1 MAASEL
7 YTKCARV
14 WIPDAEEVWKSAEL
28 TKDYKNGDASLQLML
43 EDGTNIE
50 HTLDPKTKNLPYLR
64 NPDILVGENDLTA
77 LSYLHEPAVLH
88 NLKVRFVDSKLIYT
102 YCGIVLVAINP
113 YETLPIYGTD
123 IINAYSGQNMGDM
136 DPHIFAVA
144 EEAYK
149 QMARDERNQS
159 IIVSGESGAGKTV
172 SAKYAM
178 RYFATVSGSASEANV
193 EEKVLASNPIMEA
206 IGNAKTTRNDNSSRF
221 GKYIEIGFDTR
232 FRIIGANMRTYLLEK
247 SRVVFQADEERNYHI
262 FYQLCASSH
271 LPEFKNLKLS
281 SANDFLYTR
290 QGRSPVIAGVDDT
303 KELST
308 TRNAFTLLGINE
320 SYQMGLF
327 QVLAAILHLG
337 NVEIK
342 DRDSDSSVIPPN
354 NRHLTAFCELVGV
367 TYQDMSQ
374 WLCHRKL
381 KTATETYVKPLPR
394 LQATNARDALSKHI
408 YAKLFNWIVEHVNKA
423 LITNVK
429 QHSFIGVLDI
439 YGFETFEIN
448 SFEQFCINYAN
459 EKLQQQF
466 NMHVF
471 KLEQEEYMKEQ
482 IPWTLIDFYD
492 NQPCINLIE
501 AKMGILDLLDEECK
515 MPKGSDD
522 SWAQK
527 LYNTHL
533 KTSSLFEKPRMS
545 NRAFIIKHFADKV
558 EYQCDG
564 FLEKNKDTVNE
575 EQINVLKASKQ
586 KFELLVELFHDGEK
600 AISPTG
606 QVPGTGGRT
615 RLSIKPDKSRDSK
628 SKEHKKTVGCQFRN
642 SLQMLM
648 ETLNATTPHYVRC
661 IKPNDFKMA
670 FTFDPKRAVQ
680 QLRACGVLETI
691 RISAAGFPS
700 RWTYQ
705 EFFSRYRVLMKQKDV
720 LPDKKLT
727 CKNVLE
733 KLVQDQDKYQFG
745 KTKIF
750 FRAGQVAYLEKL
762 RADKLRAACIRIQKT
777 IRCWLARKKYL
788 RKRSAAI
795 TIQRFTRGYQA
806 RCLAKFMRR
815 TQAATVIQKYQRMYM
830 EKKRYRQKQAAAL
843 AMQTILRA
851 YMARQKYQA
860 LLREHKAVI
869 IQRHVR
875 GWLARCWY
883 KRCLVSIVVLQC
895 SIRRMR
901 ARREL
906 KKLKI
911 EARSVEHFKK
921 LNKGMEN
928 KIMQLQRRIDEQTK
942 ENRSVNEKLV
952 GLENSYTA
960 ESERMRGELNRL
972 RGVEEEA
979 KKKTNQVTSLLE
991 ELERLRKE
999 LSATQQEKKTI
1010 EDWAQTYR
1018 NEMEMMVSE
1027 LKEQNGSLK
1036 KEKDDLNRLIQE
1048 QSQQMTEKMVRSI
1061 AQETQQ
1067 LESDLNEER
1076 SRYQNLLTEHL
1087 RLEEKYDDLKEEMV
1101 SSNVSK
1107 PGHRRTDSTH
1117 SSNESEYTYNSEYA
1131 ELEEGSRAAEDVT
1144 RGMDTSLTLKLQK
1157 RLTELEQEKQSLR
1170 NELENKEE
1178 QFQRARA
1185 RDDAEFKKA
1194 RGAELEYES
1203 LKRQELESEN
1213 KKLKHNLAEM
1223 RQSLLGDAAAGA
1235 GAGAPGTPA
1244 YKVLLEQLN
1253 ASCEELDVRKEEVL
1267 ILRSQL
1273 VSQKEAM
1280 HHKETMT
1287 EPSVYAEDV
1296 SKLKDADEL
1305 KQACIGLK
1313 DTNRSPRFMRK
1324 PLEVSD
1330 LLSRLRSAAPDFH
1343 KLNEDGELW
1352 LVNQGLKETIRL
1364 LEHQLQT
1371 QRRTYD
1377 NEVESLRSE
1386 LQNVKEENNRQQQLL
1401 AQNLQLPPEAR
1412 IEASLQHEITRLTNE
1427 NLELL
1432 AEDPTASREARVII
1446 LRRMVDLMEQ
1456 LEKQDRTIRKL
1467 KKQLKVYSKR
1477 IGEMGA
1483 GQTEGQTSPGQMVDE
1498 PIHPVNIPRREKD
1511 FQGMLEYKKEDE
1523 LKLVKNLI
1531 LELKPRGVAVN
1542 LIPGLPAYILFMCLR
1557 HADYVNDDQKVRTLL
1572 TSTINSIKKILKKR
1586 GDDFETVSFW
1596 LANTCRFLHC
1606 LKQYSGDEAFM
1617 KHNTQ
1622 RQNEHC
1628 LSNFDLAEYRQV
1640 LSDLSIQ
1647 IYQQLIKCMENI
1659 LQPMIVSGML
1669 EHETIQGVS
1678 GVKPTGLRKRTS
1690 SIADEGTY
1698 TLDSILRQLSAF
1710 HSTMCQHGTDPELI
1724 KQVVKQQFYIIG
1736 AVTLN
1741 NLLLRKDMCSWSKGM
1756 QIRYNV
1762 SQLEE
1767 WLRDKGLMTCGA
1779 KETLEPLIQAA
1790 QLLQVKKKTDE
1801 DAEAICSMCLALT
1814 TAQIVKVL
1822 NLYTPV
1828 NEFEERVSVSFIR
1841 TIQTR
1846 LRDRCESPQ
1855 LLMDTKMIYP
1865 VTFPFSPSS
1874 LALETIQIPSSLNLA
1889 FLTRV

>member
-7 YTKCARV
+7 YTKRARV

-28 TKDYKNGDASLQLML
+28 TNDYKHGDVSLQLML
-43 EDGTNIE
+43 EDGTNLE
-50 HTLDPKTKNLPYLR
+50 HNLDPKTKNLPYLR

-88 NLKVRFVDSKLIYT
+88 NLKVRFMDSKLIYT

-113 YETLPIYGTD
+113 YETLQIYGAD

-178 RYFATVSGSASEANV
+178 RYFATVSGTTSEANV
-193 EEKVLASNPIMEA
+193 EQKVLASNPIMEA

-232 FRIIGANMRTYLLEK
+232 YRIIGANMRTYLLEK

-271 LPEFKNLKLS
+271 LPDYKNLKLS
-281 SANDFLYTR
+281 NAKDFLYTR
-290 QGRSPVIAGVDDT
+290 QGRSPVIDGVDDT
-303 KELST
+303 KELSA

-320 SYQMGLF
+320 SNQLGLF

-381 KTATETYVKPLPR
+381 KTATETYIKTLPR

-423 LITNVK
+423 LITNIK

-471 KLEQEEYMKEQ
+471 KLEQEEYMREQ

-501 AKMGILDLLDEECK
+501 AKMGVLDLLDEECK

-533 KTSSLFEKPRMS
+533 KTCSLFEKPRMS
-545 NRAFIIKHFADKV
+545 NRAFIIQHFADKV

-586 KFELLVELFHDGEK
+586 KFHLLVELFHDEAK
-600 AISPTG
+600 ATSPTG
-606 QVPGTGGRT
+606 QAAGTGGRT
-615 RLSIKPDKSRDSK
+615 RLSIKPVKGREKS

-661 IKPNDFKMA
+661 IKPNDFKLA
-670 FTFDPKRAVQ
+670 FSFDPKRAVQ

-727 CKNVLE
+727 CRNVLE
-733 KLVQDQDKYQFG
+733 KLVEDQDKYQFG

-762 RADKLRAACIRIQKT
+762 RADKLRVACIRIQKT
-777 IRCWLARKKYL
+777 IRCWLARKSYL

-806 RCLAKFMRR
+806 RRLAKFMRR
-815 TQAATVIQKYQRMYM
+815 TQAATTIQKNQRMVV
-830 EKKRYRQKQAAAL
+830 ERKRYRQKQAAAL
-843 AMQTILRA
+843 VMQTILRA
-851 YMARQKYQA
+851 YMARQMYQA
-860 LLREHKAVI
+860 LLREQKVVI
-869 IQRHVR
+869 IQKRVR

-883 KRCLVSIVVLQC
+883 KRCLESIVYLQC
-895 SIRRMR
+895 CIRRMR
-901 ARREL
+901 ARQEL

-928 KIMQLQRRIDEQTK
+928 KIMQLQRKIDEHTK
-942 ENRSVNEKLV
+942 ENRLVKEKLV
-952 GLENSYTA
+952 VLETSYTT
-960 ESERMRGELNRL
+960 ESERMRAEVNRL
-972 RGVEEEA
+972 RGVEEDA
-979 KKKTNQVTSLLE
+979 KNKGIRVTSLLE
-991 ELERLRKE
+991 ELEKLKKE
-999 LSATQQEKKTI
+999 LSSTQKEKKTI
-1010 EDWAQTYR
+1010 EDWAKTYR
-1018 NEMEMMVSE
+1018 HEMEKMVSE

-1048 QSQQMTEKMVRSI
+1048 QSQQMTEKMARAIV
-1061 AQETQQ
+1061 QETQQ
-1067 LESDLNEER
+1067 LETDLNEER
-1076 SRYQNLLTEHL
+1076 SRYQNLLTEHR
-1087 RLEEKYDDLKEEMV
+1087 RLEEKYDDLKEAMA

-1107 PGHRRTDSTH
+1107 PGHRRTDSNH

-1144 RGMDTSLTLKLQK
+1144 RGIDTSLTLKLQK

-1170 NELENKEE
+1170 NELENKED

-1185 RDDAEFKKA
+1185 RDDVEFKKA

-1213 KKLKHNLAEM
+1213 KKLKHDLVEI
-1223 RQSLLGDAAAGA
+1223 RQSLLGKAAT
-1235 GAGAPGTPA
+1235 GAGAPGSPA
-1244 YKVLLEQLN
+1244 YKVVLEQLN
-1253 ASCEELDVRKEEVL
+1253 ASCEELEVRKEEVL

-1280 HHKETMT
+1280 HHKDEKETMT
-1287 EPSVYAEDV
+1287 EPSVYVEDV
-1296 SKLKDADEL
+1296 SKLKDAGEL
-1305 KQACIGLK
+1305 KQAYVGLK
-1313 DTNRSPRFMRK
+1313 DTN
-1324 PLEVSD
+1324 
-1330 LLSRLRSAAPDFH
+1330 
-1343 KLNEDGELW
+1343 
-1352 LVNQGLKETIRL
+1352 RL

-1371 QRRTYD
+1371 QRRGYD
-1377 NEVESLRSE
+1377 NEVESLRGE

-1432 AEDPTASREARVII
+1432 AEDPTASREARVNV

-1557 HADYVNDDQKVRTLL
+1557 HADYNNDDQKVRTLL

-1622 RQNEHC
+1622 RQNEHS

-1640 LSDLSIQ
+1640 ISDLAIQ

-1698 TLDSILRQLSAF
+1698 TLDSILRQLGAF

>member
-1 MAASEL
+1 MNREL
-7 YTKCARV
+7 EYMFVQCARV
-14 WIPDAEEVWKSAEL
+14 WIPDTEEVWKSAEL

-43 EDGTNIE
+43 EDGSNID
-50 HTLDPKTKNLPYLR
+50 HKLDPKTKNLPYLR

-88 NLKVRFVDSKLIYT
+88 NLKVRFIDSKLIYT

-193 EEKVLASNPIMEA
+193 EDKVLASNPIMEA

-232 FRIIGANMRTYLLEK
+232 YRIIGANMRTYLLEK
-247 SRVVFQADEERNYHI
+247 SRVVFQADEERNYHV
-262 FYQLCASSH
+262 FYQLCASAH
-271 LPEFKNLKLS
+271 LPEFKNLRLS

-290 QGRSPVIAGVDDT
+290 QGRSPVIDGVDDT
-303 KELST
+303 KELCT

-381 KTATETYVKPLPR
+381 KTATETYIKTLPR

-533 KTSSLFEKPRMS
+533 KTCSLFEKPRMS
-545 NRAFIIKHFADKV
+545 NRAFIIQHFADKV

-575 EQINVLKASKQ
+575 EQINVLKASK
-586 KFELLVELFHDGEK
+586 KFDLLVELFQDEEK
-600 AISPTG
+600 ATSPTG
-606 QVPGTGGRT
+606 QVQGTGGRT
-615 RLSIKPDKSRDSK
+615 RLSIKPDKGREKS

-670 FTFDPKRAVQ
+670 FSFDPKRAVQ

-727 CKNVLE
+727 CRNVLE

-788 RKRSAAI
+788 RKRCAAI

-806 RCLAKFMRR
+806 RCLVKFMRR
-815 TQAATVIQKYQRMYM
+815 TQAAIIIQKYQKMYV

-851 YMARQKYQA
+851 YMARQKYQG
-860 LLREHKAVI
+860 LLRQASAVI
-869 IQRHVR
+869 IQKHIR

-883 KRCLVSIVVLQC
+883 KRCLVSIVYLQC
-895 SIRRMR
+895 CIRRMK

-928 KIMQLQRRIDEQTK
+928 KIMQLQRKIDEQHK
-942 ENRSVNEKLV
+942 ENRVVNERLV
-952 GLENSYTA
+952 GLETSYTA
-960 ESERMRGELNRL
+960 ESERMRGELSRL
-972 RGVEEEA
+972 RGVEEDA
-979 KKKTNQVTSLLE
+979 KNKANQVSSLLE

-1018 NEMEMMVSE
+1018 DEMEKMVSE
-1027 LKEQNGSLK
+1027 LKDQNGLLK
-1036 KEKDDLNRLIQE
+1036 KEKDDLNRSIQE
-1048 QSQQMTEKMVRSI
+1048 QSQQMTEKMTRAI

-1067 LESDLNEER
+1067 LETDLNEER

-1101 SSNVSK
+1101 LSSNVSK

-1131 ELEEGSRAAEDVT
+1131 ELEDGSRVREDVT
-1144 RGMDTSLTLKLQK
+1144 RGIDTSLTLKLQK

-1185 RDDAEFKKA
+1185 RDDEEFKKA

-1213 KKLKHNLAEM
+1213 KKLKHDLAEM
-1223 RQSLLGDAAAGA
+1223 RQSLLGNAAT
-1235 GAGAPGTPA
+1235 GAGAPGSPA
-1244 YKVLLEQLN
+1244 YKVLLDQLN
-1253 ASCEELDVRKEEVL
+1253 ASCEELEVRKEEVL

-1287 EPSVYAEDV
+1287 EPSVYADDV
-1296 SKLKDADEL
+1296 TKLKDAEV
-1305 KQACIGLK
+1305 KQAYVGLK
-1313 DTNRSPRFMRK
+1313 DTNR
-1324 PLEVSD
+1324 
-1330 LLSRLRSAAPDFH
+1330 
-1343 KLNEDGELW
+1343 
-1352 LVNQGLKETIRL
+1352 L
-1364 LEHQLQT
+1364 LEQQLQS

-1377 NEVESLRSE
+1377 SEVEALRGE

-1483 GQTEGQTSPGQMVDE
+1483 GQAEGQTSPGQMVDE

-1606 LKQYSGDEAFM
+1606 LKQYSGDEQFM
-1617 KHNTQ
+1617 KHNTS
-1622 RQNEHC
+1622 RQNEHS

-1640 LSDLSIQ
+1640 ISDLAIQ

-1828 NEFEERVSVSFIR
+1828 NEFEERVSVAFIR

-1865 VTFPFSPSS
+1865 VTFPFNPSS

>member
-43 EDGTNIE
+43 EDGTSIE

-290 QGRSPVIAGVDDT
+290 QGRSPVIGGVDDT

-575 EQINVLKASKQ
+575 EQINVLKASK
-586 KFELLVELFHDGEK
+586 FELLMELFHDGEK

-606 QVPGTGGRT
+606 QVQGTGGRT

-815 TQAATVIQKYQRMYM
+815 TQAATVIQKYRRMYV

-895 SIRRMR
+895 CIRRMR

-928 KIMQLQRRIDEQTK
+928 KIMQLQRRIDEQSK

-991 ELERLRKE
+991 ELEKLRKE

-1018 NEMEMMVSE
+1018 NEMEKMVSE

-1036 KEKDDLNRLIQE
+1036 KDKDDLNRMIQE

-1067 LESDLNEER
+1067 LETDLNEER

-1087 RLEEKYDDLKEEMV
+1087 RLEEKYDDLKEAMV

-1170 NELENKEE
+1170 NELENKED

-1235 GAGAPGTPA
+1235 GAPGSPA

-1313 DTNRSPRFMRK
+1313 DTN
-1324 PLEVSD
+1324 
-1330 LLSRLRSAAPDFH
+1330 
-1343 KLNEDGELW
+1343 
-1352 LVNQGLKETIRL
+1352 RL

-1640 LSDLSIQ
+1640 ISDLAIQ

-1828 NEFEERVSVSFIR
+1828 NEFEERVSVAFIR

-1874 LALETIQIPSSLNLA
+1874 LALETIQIPGSLNLA

>member
-1 MAASEL
+1 SFC
-7 YTKCARV
+7 KNRARV

-28 TKDYKNGDASLQLML
+28 TKDYKDGDTALQLIL
-43 EDGTNIE
+43 EDSIE
-50 HTLDPKTKNLPYLR
+50 HKLDPKTKNLPHLR

-88 NLKVRFVDSKLIYT
+88 NLKVRFMDSKLIYT

-123 IINAYSGQNMGDM
+123 IISAYSGQNMGDM

-178 RYFATVSGSASEANV
+178 RYFATVSGSASETNV

-221 GKYIEIGFDTR
+221 GKYIEIGFDNR
-232 FRIIGANMRTYLLEK
+232 YRIIGAHMRTYLLEK

-262 FYQLCASSH
+262 FYQLCASAD
-271 LPEFKNLKLS
+271 LPEFKILRLS

-290 QGRSPVIAGVDDT
+290 QGRSPVIDGVDDT
-303 KELST
+303 KELCI
-308 TRNAFTLLGINE
+308 TRKAFTLLGIND

-337 NVEIK
+337 NVDIK
-342 DRDSDSSVIPPN
+342 ERDSDSCIIPPN

-381 KTATETYVKPLPR
+381 KTATETYVKTLSR
-394 LQATNARDALSKHI
+394 LQATNSRDALSKHI

-423 LITNVK
+423 LITNIK

-533 KTSSLFEKPRMS
+533 KTCNLFEKPRMS
-545 NRAFIIKHFADKV
+545 NRAFIIQHFADKV

-575 EQINVLKASKQ
+575 EQINVLKASK
-586 KFELLVELFHDGEK
+586 FDLLVELFHDEEK

-615 RLSIKPDKSRDSK
+615 RLSIKPDKSRDKS

-670 FTFDPKRAVQ
+670 FSFDPKRAVQ

-705 EFFSRYRVLMKQKDV
+705 EFFSRYRVLMVQKDV

-762 RADKLRAACIRIQKT
+762 RADKLRVACIRIQKT

-788 RKRSAAI
+788 RQRSAAI

-815 TQAATVIQKYQRMYM
+815 TQAATMIQKYQRMCV
-830 EKKRYRQKQAAAL
+830 ERKRYRKKQAAAL
-843 AMQTILRA
+843 ALQKILRA
-851 YMARQKYQA
+851 YQARQKYQT
-860 LLREHKAVI
+860 LLRESKSVI

-883 KRCLVSIVVLQC
+883 KRCLVSIVYLQC
-895 SIRRMR
+895 CIRRMR

-921 LNKGMEN
+921 LNRGMEN
-928 KIMQLQRRIDEQTK
+928 KIMQLQRKIDEQHK
-942 ENRSVNEKLV
+942 DNRLMSDKLNS
-952 GLENSYTA
+952 LETSYTT
-960 ESERMRGELNRL
+960 ESERMRAELTRL
-972 RGVEEEA
+972 RGAEEDA
-979 KKKTNQVTSLLE
+979 KNKGNQVSSLQE

-999 LSATQQEKKTI
+999 LSTTQQEKKNI
-1010 EDWAQTYR
+1010 EDWTQAYKDK
-1018 NEMEMMVSE
+1018 MEKMVSE
-1027 LKEQNGSLK
+1027 LKEQNGLLK
-1036 KEKDDLNRLIQE
+1036 TEKNDLNRLIQE
-1048 QSQQMTEKMVRSI
+1048 QSQQMNEKMVRAI

-1067 LESDLNEER
+1067 LETDLNEER

-1101 SSNVSK
+1101 RNTLRGSK
-1107 PGHRRTDSTH
+1107 PGHRRRDSTH
-1117 SSNESEYTYNSEYA
+1117 SSNESEYTYNSEYTD
-1131 ELEEGSRAAEDVT
+1131 LEEGWKVPDVT
-1144 RGMDTSLTLKLQK
+1144 RGIDTSLTLKLQK

-1170 NELENKEE
+1170 NELENKDE

-1185 RDDAEFKKA
+1185 RA

-1213 KKLKHNLAEM
+1213 KKLKHDLAAM
-1223 RQSLLGDAAAGA
+1223 RKSLLGDAAT
-1235 GAGAPGTPA
+1235 GAGAPGSPA
-1244 YKVLLEQLN
+1244 YKVLLDQLN
-1253 ASCEELDVRKEEVL
+1253 SSCEELEVRKEEVL

-1287 EPSVYAEDV
+1287 EPSVYADDV
-1296 SKLKDADEL
+1296 SKLKDTDEI
-1305 KQACIGLK
+1305 KQAYVGLK
-1313 DTNRSPRFMRK
+1313 DTN
-1324 PLEVSD
+1324 
-1330 LLSRLRSAAPDFH
+1330 
-1343 KLNEDGELW
+1343 
-1352 LVNQGLKETIRL
+1352 RL

-1371 QRRTYD
+1371 QRRTHD
-1377 NEVESLRSE
+1377 SEVETLRGE

-1427 NLELL
+1427 NL
-1432 AEDPTASREARVII
+1432 
-1446 LRRMVDLMEQ
+1446 DLMEQ

-1586 GDDFETVSFW
+1586 GDDVETVSFW

-1617 KHNTQ
+1617 KHNTS

-1640 LSDLSIQ
+1640 ISDLAIQ

-1659 LQPMIVSGML
+1659 LWPMIVSGML

-1698 TLDSILRQLSAF
+1698 TLDSIIRQLNAF

-1767 WLRDKGLMTCGA
+1767 WLRDKGLMVCGA

-1801 DAEAICSMCLALT
+1801 DAEAICSMCQGLT

-1828 NEFEERVSVSFIR
+1828 NEFEERVSVAFIR

>member
-1 MAASEL
+1 MATTTMAASEL
-7 YTKCARV
+7 YTKYARV
-14 WIPDAEEVWKSAEL
+14 WIPDPEEVWRSAEL
-28 TKDYKNGDASLQLML
+28 TKDYKQGDALLHLQL
-43 EDGTNIE
+43 EDGTDLE
-50 HTLDPKTKNLPYLR
+50 HKLDPKTKNLPHLR

-88 NLKVRFVDSKLIYT
+88 NLKVRFIDSKLIYT

-221 GKYIEIGFDTR
+221 GKYIEIGFDKKYH
-232 FRIIGANMRTYLLEK
+232 IIGANMRTYLLEK

-262 FYQLCASSH
+262 FYQLCASAH
-271 LPEFKNLKLS
+271 LPEFKALKLGG
-281 SANDFLYTR
+281 ANDFHYTK
-290 QGRSPVIAGVDDT
+290 QGRNPVIDGVDDA
-303 KELST
+303 KEMST
-308 TRNAFTLLGINE
+308 TRNAFILLGINE

-337 NVEIK
+337 NVEVK
-342 DRDSDSSVIPPN
+342 DRDADSSIIPPN
-354 NRHLTAFCELVGV
+354 NRHLTVFCELMGV
-367 TYQDMSQ
+367 TYQDMSH

-381 KTATETYVKPLPR
+381 KTATETYIKPIPK
-394 LQATNARDALSKHI
+394 LQAINARDALAKHI
-408 YAKLFNWIVEHVNKA
+408 YAKLFNWIVDHVNKA
-423 LITNVK
+423 LHSTVK

-533 KTSSLFEKPRMS
+533 KTCTLFEKPRMS
-545 NRAFIIKHFADKV
+545 NKAFIIQHFADKV

-575 EQINVLKASKQ
+575 EQIHVLKASK
-586 KFELLVELFHDGEK
+586 FDLLVELFQDEEK
-600 AISPTG
+600 ATSPTG
-606 QVPGTGGRT
+606 APPTTGGRT
-615 RLSIKPDKSRDSK
+615 RLSVKPDKGKPGKS
-628 SKEHKKTVGCQFRN
+628 SKEHKKTVGLQFRN
-642 SLQMLM
+642 SLQLLM

-661 IKPNDFKMA
+661 IKPNDYKHA

-720 LPDKKLT
+720 LADKKMT

-733 KLVQDQDKYQFG
+733 KLVQDPDKYQFG

-777 IRCWLARKKYL
+777 IRCWLARKKFL
-788 RKRSAAI
+788 RMKRAAI
-795 TIQRFTRGYQA
+795 TIQRHVRGYQA
-806 RCLAKFMRR
+806 RCLATFLRR
-815 TQAATVIQKYQRMYM
+815 TRAAIIIQKYQRMYVA
-830 EKKRYRQKQAAAL
+830 RTIYRRKQAAAL
-843 AMQTILRA
+843 VMQCILRA
-851 YMARQKYQA
+851 YMARQLYKA

-869 IQRHVR
+869 IQKMVR
-875 GWLARCWY
+875 GWLARQWY
-883 KRCLVSIVVLQC
+883 KRSLDALVYLQC
-895 SIRRMR
+895 CVRRMR
-901 ARREL
+901 AKREL

-911 EARSVEHFKK
+911 EARSVEHYKK
-921 LNKGMEN
+921 LNIGMEN
-928 KIMQLQRRIDEQTK
+928 KIMQLQRKVDEQNK
-942 ENRSVNEKLV
+942 ENRTLTERLN
-952 GLENSYTA
+952 GLEVAHTA
-960 ESERMRGELNRL
+960 ESERLRRELSRL
-972 RGVEEEA
+972 RCAEEDA
-979 KKKTNQVTSLLE
+979 KNSNNRVITLQE
-991 ELERLRKE
+991 ELERLRAE
-999 LSATQQEKKTI
+999 LQSTQKEKKAI
-1010 EDWAQTYR
+1010 EDWAQTYQD
-1018 NEMEMMVSE
+1018 EMEKMISE
-1027 LKEQNGSLK
+1027 LKDQNSLLK
-1036 KEKDDLNRLIQE
+1036 NEKNDLNRIIQE
-1048 QSQQMTEKMVRSI
+1048 QGQQWTEKMQR
-1061 AQETQQ
+1061 ALKEETTQ

-1087 RLEEKYDDLKEEMV
+1087 RLEEKYDDLKEEISLSV
-1101 SSNVSK
+1101 NVPK

-1117 SSNESEYTYNSEYA
+1117 SSNESEYTYNSEFA
-1131 ELEEGSRAAEDVT
+1131 ESEEGSRGMEDVT
-1144 RGMDTSLTLKLQK
+1144 KPSLDMALFLKLQK
-1157 RLTELEQEKQSLR
+1157 RVTELEQEKQGLQ
-1170 NELENKEE
+1170 NELDRKDE
-1178 QFQRARA
+1178 QFQRART
-1185 RDDAEFKKA
+1185 RDHEEHKKA
-1194 RGAELEYES
+1194 RSAELEYES

-1213 KKLKHNLAEM
+1213 KKLKHNLNEM
-1223 RQSLLGDAAAGA
+1223 RQSLMGNTGAASA
-1235 GAGAPGTPA
+1235 APGSPA
-1244 YKVLLEQLN
+1244 YKVLLDQLN
-1253 ASCEELDVRKEEVL
+1253 SSNEELEVRKEEVL

-1280 HHKETMT
+1280 QHKETMT
-1287 EPSVYAEDV
+1287 EPLHHVEDV
-1296 SKLKDADEL
+1296 HKLTDAKEIS
-1305 KQACIGLK
+1305 QAYMGLK
-1313 DTNRSPRFMRK
+1313 DTNRSPRFLRR
-1324 PLEVSD
+1324 PLEVNELVD
-1330 LLSRLRSAAPDFH
+1330 RL
-1343 KLNEDGELW
+1343 
-1352 LVNQGLKETIRL
+1352 RL
-1364 LEHQLQT
+1364 LESQLQS
-1371 QRRTYD
+1371 QRRSH
-1377 NEVESLRSE
+1377 ESE
-1386 LQNVKEENNRQQQLL
+1386 LEVLRGELQSVKEENNRQQQLL

-1427 NLELL
+1427 NLVNPN
-1432 AEDPTASREARVII
+1432 EDPKAYRISV
-1446 LRRMVDLMEQ
+1446 LRRLIDLMEQ
-1456 LEKQDRTIRKL
+1456 LEKQDKTVRKL
-1467 KKQLKVYSKR
+1467 KKQLKVFAKK
-1477 IGEMGA
+1477 INDLEG
-1483 GQTEGQTSPGQMVDE
+1483 GQIENVSPGQMADE
-1498 PIHPVNIPRREKD
+1498 PIRPVSIPRREKD

-1557 HADYVNDDQKVRTLL
+1557 HADYINDDQKVRALL

-1606 LKQYSGDEAFM
+1606 LKQYSGDEQFM
-1617 KHNTQ
+1617 KYNTPK
-1622 RQNEHC
+1622 QNEHC

-1640 LSDLSIQ
+1640 LSDLAIQ

-1698 TLDSILRQLSAF
+1698 TLDSIIRQLNSF
-1710 HSTMCQHGTDPELI
+1710 HSIMCQHGTDPELI

-1767 WLRDKGLMTCGA
+1767 WLRDKNLVVCGA
-1779 KETLEPLIQAA
+1779 METLQPLIQAA

-1801 DAEAICSMCLALT
+1801 DAEAICSMCNALT
-1814 TAQIVKVL
+1814 TSQIVKVL

-1828 NEFEERVSVSFIR
+1828 NAFEERVSVTFIR

-1846 LRDRCESPQ
+1846 LRDRKESPQ
-1855 LLMDTKMIYP
+1855 LLLDTKIIYP
-1865 VTFPFSPSS
+1865 VTFPFNPSP
-1874 LALETIQIPSSLNLA
+1874 LALETIQIPGSLNLA

>member
-1 MAASEL
+1 MFV
-7 YTKCARV
+7 KFARV

-28 TKDYKNGDASLQLML
+28 TKNYKHGDSTLHLTL
-43 EDGTNIE
+43 EDGLDIE
-50 HTLDPKTKNLPYLR
+50 HKLDDKTKNLPHLR

-88 NLKVRFVDSKLIYT
+88 NLKVRFTDSKLIYT

-113 YETLPIYGTD
+113 YENLPIYGSD

-178 RYFATVSGSASEANV
+178 RYFATVSGAATEANV

-221 GKYIEIGFDTR
+221 GKYIEIGFDKR
-232 FRIIGANMRTYLLEK
+232 YRIIGANMRTYLLEK

-271 LPEFKNLKLS
+271 LPEFKNLKLG
-281 SANDFLYTR
+281 SADDFHCTN
-290 QGRSPVIAGVDDT
+290 QGRNPVIDGVDDA
-303 KELST
+303 KEMCT
-308 TRNAFTLLGINE
+308 TQHAFSLLGINE
-320 SYQMGLF
+320 LNQKGLF

-342 DRDSDSSVIPPN
+342 DRDSDSSIIPAN
-354 NRHLTAFCELVGV
+354 NRHLTVFCELMGV
-367 TYQDMSQ
+367 TYQDMSH
-374 WLCHRKL
+374 WLCHKKL
-381 KTATETYVKPLPR
+381 KTAQETYIKPIPR
-394 LQATNARDALSKHI
+394 LQASNARDALAKHI
-408 YAKLFNWIVEHVNKA
+408 YAKVFNWIVDHVNKSLRA
-423 LITNVK
+423 TVK

-471 KLEQEEYMKEQ
+471 KLEQEEYLKEQ

-501 AKMGILDLLDEECK
+501 AKMGVLDLLDEECK

-533 KTSSLFEKPRMS
+533 KTCSLFEKPRMS
-545 NRAFIIKHFADKV
+545 NKAFIIQHFADKV
-558 EYQCDG
+558 QYQCDG

-575 EQINVLKASKQ
+575 EQINVLKASKLD
-586 KFELLVELFHDGEK
+586 LLVELFQDGEK
-600 AISPTG
+600 VTSPTG
-606 QVPGTGGRT
+606 TAPGGRT
-615 RLSIKPDKSRDSK
+615 RLSVKPKEIRPGAS

-642 SLQMLM
+642 SLAMLM

-661 IKPNDFKMA
+661 IKPNDLKFP

-720 LPDKKLT
+720 LSDRRLT
-727 CKNVLE
+727 CRNVLE

-762 RADKLRAACIRIQKT
+762 RADKLRKACVRIQKT
-777 IRCWLARKKYL
+777 IRCWLVRKKYL
-788 RKRSAAI
+788 RKKHAAI
-795 TIQRFTRGYQA
+795 TIQRYTRGHQA
-806 RCLAKFMRR
+806 RCLVKYMRQ
-815 TQAATVIQKYQRMYM
+815 TLAAITIQKFQRMCVQRKLYL
-830 EKKRYRQKQAAAL
+830 QKQAAAL
-843 AMQTILRA
+843 VMQTILRA
-851 YMARQKYQA
+851 YMARQKYQG
-860 LLREHKAVI
+860 LLRNHKAVF
-869 IQRHVR
+869 IQKHVR
-875 GWLARCWY
+875 GWLARQRY
-883 KRCLVSIVVLQC
+883 KRSLRAIVYLQC
-895 SIRRMR
+895 CIRRMK
-901 ARREL
+901 AKKEL

-921 LNKGMEN
+921 LNVGMEN
-928 KIMQLQRRIDEQTK
+928 KIMQLQRKLDEQAK
-942 ENRSVNEKLV
+942 DNRVTSERLNCLETSHAVESEKLKV
-952 GLENSYTA
+952 EVSKLKGI
-960 ESERMRGELNRL
+960 
-972 RGVEEEA
+972 EEEA
-979 KKKTNQVTSLLE
+979 KNNANRVTSLLE

-999 LSATQQEKKTI
+999 LTTTQKEKKTI
-1010 EDWAQTYR
+1010 EDWATKYR
-1018 NEMEMMVSE
+1018 DEMEKMVAE
-1027 LKEQNGSLK
+1027 LKQQNGLLK
-1036 KEKDDLNRLIQE
+1036 TDKDDLNRMIKE
-1048 QSQQMTEKMVRSI
+1048 QSQQMTEKMTR
-1061 AQETQQ
+1061 ALAEETQQ

-1087 RLEEKYDDLKEEMV
+1087 RLEERYDDLKEEITLSV
-1101 SSNVSK
+1101 SVPK

-1117 SSNESEYTYNSEYA
+1117 SSNGSECTYNSEFA
-1131 ELEEGSRAAEDVT
+1131 ESEESSRHGEDVT

-1157 RLTELEQEKQSLR
+1157 RVTELEQEKSSLR

-1178 QFQRARA
+1178 QFQRAR
-1185 RDDAEFKKA
+1185 DDEEHKKS

-1203 LKRQELESEN
+1203 LKRQELDSEN
-1213 KKLKHNLAEM
+1213 KKLKHDLTAM
-1223 RQSLLGDAAAGA
+1223 RQSLLGNAGA
-1235 GAGAPGTPA
+1235 GAGAPGSPP
-1244 YKVLLEQLN
+1244 YKVLMDQLN
-1253 ASCEELDVRKEEVL
+1253 SSCEELEVRKEEVL

-1280 HHKETMT
+1280 QHKETMT
-1287 EPSVYAEDV
+1287 EPVHYAEDV
-1296 SKLKDADEL
+1296 HKMKDSGAIT
-1305 KQACIGLK
+1305 QAYL
-1313 DTNRSPRFMRK
+1313 
-1324 PLEVSD
+1324 
-1330 LLSRLRSAAPDFH
+1330 
-1343 KLNEDGELW
+1343 
-1352 LVNQGLKETIRL
+1352 GLKETNRL
-1364 LEHQLQT
+1364 LEGQMQQ
-1371 QRRTYD
+1371 QRRSYD
-1377 NEVESLRSE
+1377 NEVEVLRGE
-1386 LQNVKEENNRQQQLL
+1386 LQSVKEENNRQQQLL

-1427 NLELL
+1427 NL
-1432 AEDPTASREARVII
+1432 
-1446 LRRMVDLMEQ
+1446 DLMEQ
-1456 LEKQDRTIRKL
+1456 LEKQDKTIRKL
-1467 KKQLKVYSKR
+1467 KKQLKVFSKK

-1483 GQTEGQTSPGQMVDE
+1483 GQVETISPGQMVE
-1498 PIHPVNIPRREKD
+1498 ETVRPVNIPRREKD

-1596 LANTCRFLHC
+1596 LSNTCRFLHC
-1606 LKQYSGDEAFM
+1606 LKQYSGDESFM
-1617 KHNTQ
+1617 KHNTPK
-1622 RQNEHC
+1622 QNDHC

-1640 LSDLSIQ
+1640 LSDLAIQ

-1698 TLDSILRQLSAF
+1698 TLETILRQLSAF

-1724 KQVVKQQFYIIG
+1724 KQVRVR
-1736 AVTLN
+1736 V
-1741 NLLLRKDMCSWSKGM
+1741 CVCVCVH
-1756 QIRYNV
+1756 V
-1762 SQLEE
+1762 S
-1767 WLRDKGLMTCGA
+1767 D
-1779 KETLEPLIQAA
+1779 
-1790 QLLQVKKKTDE
+1790 
-1801 DAEAICSMCLALT
+1801 
-1814 TAQIVKVL
+1814 
-1822 NLYTPV
+1822 PV
-1828 NEFEERVSVSFIR
+1828 CVH
-1841 TIQTR
+1841 TR
-1846 LRDRCESPQ
+1846 LRDRCETPQ
-1855 LLMDTKMIYP
+1855 LLMDTKIIYP
-1865 VTFPFSPSS
+1865 VTFPFNPSS
-1874 LALETIQIPSSLNLA
+1874 LALETIQIPGSLNLA

>member
-1 MAASEL
+1 MAALEL
-7 YTKCARV
+7 YTTRARV
-14 WIPDAEEVWKSAEL
+14 WIPDVEEVWKSAEL
-28 TKDYKNGDASLQLML
+28 IKDYKNEDTSLQLTL

-50 HTLDPKTKNLPYLR
+50 HKLDPKKKNLPYLR

-88 NLKVRFVDSKLIYT
+88 NLKVRFIDSKLIYT

-113 YETLPIYGTD
+113 YEPLPIYGTD

-193 EEKVLASNPIMEA
+193 EDKVLASNPIMEA

-232 FRIIGANMRTYLLEK
+232 YRIIGANMRTYLLEK

-271 LPEFKNLKLS
+271 LPEFKILKLS

-290 QGRSPVIAGVDDT
+290 QGRSPVIEGVDDT

-342 DRDSDSSVIPPN
+342 DRDSDSSLIPPN
-354 NRHLTAFCELVGV
+354 NPHLMAFCQLVGV
-367 TYQDMSQ
+367 AYPDMSQ

-471 KLEQEEYMKEQ
+471 KLEQEEYMKEE

-501 AKMGILDLLDEECK
+501 AKMGVLDLLDEECK
-515 MPKGSDD
+515 MPRGSDD

-533 KTSSLFEKPRMS
+533 KTCSLFQKPRMS
-545 NRAFIIKHFADKV
+545 NRAFIIQHFADKV
-558 EYQCDG
+558 EYQCEG

-575 EQINVLKASKQ
+575 EQINVLKASK
-586 KFELLVELFHDGEK
+586 FDLLVELFQDEEK
-600 AISPTG
+600 ATSPTG

-615 RLSIKPDKSRDSK
+615 RLSIKPDKGRDKS

-661 IKPNDFKMA
+661 IKPNDFKLA
-670 FTFDPKRAVQ
+670 FSFDPKRAVQ

-720 LPDKKLT
+720 LADKKLT

-806 RCLAKFMRR
+806 RCLAKFLRR
-815 TQAATVIQKYQRMYM
+815 TQAATTIQKYQRMCV
-830 EKKRYRQKQAAAL
+830 ERKRYRQKQAAAL

-869 IQRHVR
+869 IQKHVR

-883 KRCLVSIVVLQC
+883 KRCLYSIVYLQC
-895 SIRRMR
+895 CIRRMK

-928 KIMQLQRRIDEQTK
+928 KIMQLQRKIDEQNK
-942 ENRSVNEKLV
+942 DSRSLNEKLV
-952 GLENSYTA
+952 SLENSYST
-960 ESERMRGELNRL
+960 ESEKMRGELGRL
-972 RGVEEEA
+972 RGAEEDA
-979 KKKTNQVTSLLE
+979 KNKTNQVSSLLE
-991 ELERLRKE
+991 ELEKLKKE
-999 LSATQQEKKTI
+999 LRVTQQEKKTI

-1018 NEMEMMVSE
+1018 DEMETLVSE
-1027 LKEQNGSLK
+1027 LKDQNGSLK
-1036 KEKDDLNRLIQE
+1036 KEKDDLNRMIQE

-1061 AQETQQ
+1061 AEETQQ
-1067 LESDLNEER
+1067 LETDLNEER
-1076 SRYQNLLTEHL
+1076 SRYQNLLSEHL
-1087 RLEEKYDDLKEEMV
+1087 RLEEKYDDLKEAL
-1101 SSNVSK
+1101 SSNVTK

-1131 ELEEGSRAAEDVT
+1131 ELEDGSRAAEDVT
-1144 RGMDTSLTLKLQK
+1144 RGIDTSLTLKLQK

-1185 RDDAEFKKA
+1185 RDDVEFKKA

-1223 RQSLLGDAAAGA
+1223 RQSLLGNAAANS
-1235 GAGAPGTPA
+1235 GAPGSPA
-1244 YKVLLEQLN
+1244 YKVLLDQLN
-1253 ASCEELDVRKEEVL
+1253 TSCEELDVRKEEVL

-1280 HHKETMT
+1280 HHKDEKGTMT
-1287 EPSVYAEDV
+1287 EPSVFVDDV
-1296 SKLKDADEL
+1296 SKLKDSDEI
-1305 KQACIGLK
+1305 KQAYIGLK
-1313 DTNRSPRFMRK
+1313 DTN
-1324 PLEVSD
+1324 
-1330 LLSRLRSAAPDFH
+1330 
-1343 KLNEDGELW
+1343 
-1352 LVNQGLKETIRL
+1352 RL

-1371 QRRTYD
+1371 QRRTHD
-1377 NEVESLRSE
+1377 NEVETLRGE
-1386 LQNVKEENNRQQQLL
+1386 LQSVKEENSRQQQLL

-1427 NLELL
+1427 NL
-1432 AEDPTASREARVII
+1432 
-1446 LRRMVDLMEQ
+1446 DLMEQ

-1483 GQTEGQTSPGQMVDE
+1483 GQTEGQTSPGQMVEE

-1511 FQGMLEYKKEDE
+1511 FQGMLEYKREDE

-1557 HADYVNDDQKVRTLL
+1557 HADYLNDDQKVRTLL

-1596 LANTCRFLHC
+1596 LSNTCRFLHC

-1617 KHNTQ
+1617 KHNSS

-1640 LSDLSIQ
+1640 ISDLAIQ

-1698 TLDSILRQLSAF
+1698 TLDSILRQLNAF

-1801 DAEAICSMCLALT
+1801 DAEAICSMCQALT

-1828 NEFEERVSVSFIR
+1828 NEFEERVSVAFIR

-1865 VTFPFSPSS
+1865 VTFPFNPSS
-1874 LALETIQIPSSLNLA
+1874 LALETIQIPGSLNLG

>member
-1 MAASEL
+1 MDWEMEFMFSDR
-7 YTKCARV
+7 ARV
-14 WIPDAEEVWKSAEL
+14 WIPDVEEVWKSAEL
-28 TKDYKNGDASLQLML
+28 IKDYKNEDTSLQLTL

-50 HTLDPKTKNLPYLR
+50 HKLDPKKKNLPYLR

-88 NLKVRFVDSKLIYT
+88 NLKVRFIDSKLIYT

-113 YETLPIYGTD
+113 YEPLPIYGTD

-193 EEKVLASNPIMEA
+193 EDKVLASNPIMEA

-232 FRIIGANMRTYLLEK
+232 YRIIGANMRTYLLEK

-271 LPEFKNLKLS
+271 LPEFKILKLS

-290 QGRSPVIAGVDDT
+290 QGRSPVIEGVDDT

-342 DRDSDSSVIPPN
+342 DRDSDSSLIPPN
-354 NRHLTAFCELVGV
+354 NPHLMAFCQLVGV
-367 TYQDMSQ
+367 AYPDMSQ

-471 KLEQEEYMKEQ
+471 KLEQEEYMKEE

-501 AKMGILDLLDEECK
+501 AKMGVLDLLDEECK
-515 MPKGSDD
+515 MPRGSDD

-533 KTSSLFEKPRMS
+533 KTCSLFQKPRMS
-545 NRAFIIKHFADKV
+545 NRAFIIQHFADKV
-558 EYQCDG
+558 EYQCEG

-575 EQINVLKASKQ
+575 EQINVLKASK
-586 KFELLVELFHDGEK
+586 KFDLLVELFQDEEK
-600 AISPTG
+600 ATSPTG

-615 RLSIKPDKSRDSK
+615 RLSIKPDKGRDKS

-661 IKPNDFKMA
+661 IKPNDFKLA
-670 FTFDPKRAVQ
+670 FSFDPKRAVQ

-720 LPDKKLT
+720 LADKKLT

-806 RCLAKFMRR
+806 RCLAKFLRR
-815 TQAATVIQKYQRMYM
+815 TQAATTIQKYQRMCV
-830 EKKRYRQKQAAAL
+830 ERKRYRQKQAAAL

-869 IQRHVR
+869 IQKHVR

-883 KRCLVSIVVLQC
+883 KRCLYSIVYLQC
-895 SIRRMR
+895 CIRRMK

-928 KIMQLQRRIDEQTK
+928 KIMQLQRKIDEQNK
-942 ENRSVNEKLV
+942 DSRSLNEKLV
-952 GLENSYTA
+952 SLENSYST
-960 ESERMRGELNRL
+960 ESEKMRGELGRL
-972 RGVEEEA
+972 RGAEEDA
-979 KKKTNQVTSLLE
+979 KNKTNQVSSLLE
-991 ELERLRKE
+991 ELEKLKKE
-999 LSATQQEKKTI
+999 LRVTQQEKKTI

-1018 NEMEMMVSE
+1018 DEMETLVSE
-1027 LKEQNGSLK
+1027 LKDQNGSLK
-1036 KEKDDLNRLIQE
+1036 KEKDDLNRMIQE

-1061 AQETQQ
+1061 AEETQQ
-1067 LESDLNEER
+1067 LETDLNEER
-1076 SRYQNLLTEHL
+1076 SRYQNLLSEHL
-1087 RLEEKYDDLKEEMV
+1087 RLEEKYDDLKEAL
-1101 SSNVSK
+1101 SSNVTK

-1131 ELEEGSRAAEDVT
+1131 ELEDGSRAAEDVT
-1144 RGMDTSLTLKLQK
+1144 RGIDTSLTLKLQK

-1185 RDDAEFKKA
+1185 RDDVEFKKA

-1223 RQSLLGDAAAGA
+1223 RQSLLGNAAANS
-1235 GAGAPGTPA
+1235 GAPGSPA
-1244 YKVLLEQLN
+1244 YKVLLDQLN
-1253 ASCEELDVRKEEVL
+1253 TSCEELDVRKEEVL

-1280 HHKETMT
+1280 HHKDEKGTMT
-1287 EPSVYAEDV
+1287 EPSVFVDDV
-1296 SKLKDADEL
+1296 SKLKDSDEI
-1305 KQACIGLK
+1305 KQAYIGLK
-1313 DTNRSPRFMRK
+1313 DTN
-1324 PLEVSD
+1324 
-1330 LLSRLRSAAPDFH
+1330 
-1343 KLNEDGELW
+1343 
-1352 LVNQGLKETIRL
+1352 RL

-1371 QRRTYD
+1371 QRRTHD
-1377 NEVESLRSE
+1377 NEVETLRGE
-1386 LQNVKEENNRQQQLL
+1386 LQSVKEENSRQQQLL

-1427 NLELL
+1427 NLELM
-1432 AEDPTASREARVII
+1432 AEDPAASREARVAI

-1483 GQTEGQTSPGQMVDE
+1483 GQTEGQTSPGQMVEE

-1511 FQGMLEYKKEDE
+1511 FQGMLEYKREDE

-1557 HADYVNDDQKVRTLL
+1557 HADYLNDDQKVRTLL

-1596 LANTCRFLHC
+1596 LSNTCRFLHC

-1617 KHNTQ
+1617 KHNSS

-1640 LSDLSIQ
+1640 ISDLAIQ

-1698 TLDSILRQLSAF
+1698 TLDSILRQLNAF

-1801 DAEAICSMCLALT
+1801 DAEAICSMCQALT

-1828 NEFEERVSVSFIR
+1828 NEFEERVSVAFIR

-1865 VTFPFSPSS
+1865 VTFPFNPSS
-1874 LALETIQIPSSLNLA
+1874 LALETIQIPGSLNLG

>member
-1 MAASEL
+1 MNREL
-7 YTKCARV
+7 EYMFVQSARV

-28 TKDYKNGDASLQLML
+28 TKDYKNDDASLQLML
-43 EDGTNIE
+43 EDGTTID
-50 HTLDPKTKNLPYLR
+50 HKLDPKTKNLPYLR

-88 NLKVRFVDSKLIYT
+88 NLKVRFIDSKLIYT

-221 GKYIEIGFDTR
+221 GKYIEIGFDNR
-232 FRIIGANMRTYLLEK
+232 YRIIGANMRTYLLEK

-262 FYQLCASSH
+262 FYQLCASANQ
-271 LPEFKNLKLS
+271 PEFKNLRLS
-281 SANDFLYTR
+281 TANDFLYTR
-290 QGRSPVIAGVDDT
+290 QGRSPVIEGVDDA
-303 KELST
+303 KELRT
-308 TRNAFTLLGINE
+308 TRHAFTLLGINE
-320 SYQMGLF
+320 SYQIGLF

-342 DRDSDSSVIPPN
+342 DRDSDSSLIAPN

-381 KTATETYVKPLPR
+381 KTATETYIKPLPR

-423 LITNVK
+423 LVTNIK

-533 KTSSLFEKPRMS
+533 KTCSLFEKPRMS
-545 NRAFIIKHFADKV
+545 NRAFIIQHFADKV
-558 EYQCDG
+558 EYQCEG

-575 EQINVLKASKQ
+575 EQIHVLKASK
-586 KFELLVELFHDGEK
+586 FNLLVELFQDEEK
-600 AISPTG
+600 ATTPTG

-615 RLSIKPDKSRDSK
+615 RLSIKPDKGRDTS

-661 IKPNDFKMA
+661 IKPNDFKLA
-670 FTFDPKRAVQ
+670 FSFDPKRAVQ

-788 RKRSAAI
+788 RQRSAAI

-815 TQAATVIQKYQRMYM
+815 TQAATIIQKYQRMCV
-830 EKKRYRQKQAAAL
+830 ERKRFRQKQAAAL

-869 IQRHVR
+869 IQKHVR

-883 KRCLVSIVVLQC
+883 KHCLEAIVYLQC
-895 SIRRMR
+895 CIRRMR
-901 ARREL
+901 AKREL

-928 KIMQLQRRIDEQTK
+928 KIMQLQRKIDEQNK
-942 ENRSVNEKLV
+942 DNRVISERLV
-952 GLENSYTA
+952 SLESSYA
-960 ESERMRGELNRL
+960 SESERMRGELGRL
-972 RGVEEEA
+972 RGVEEDA
-979 KKKTNQVTSLLE
+979 KNKANQVSSLLE
-991 ELERLRKE
+991 ELEKLRKE
-999 LSATQQEKKTI
+999 LSVTQQEKKTI
-1010 EDWAQTYR
+1010 EDWAQKYR
-1018 NEMEMMVSE
+1018 DEMEKMVSE
-1027 LKEQNGSLK
+1027 LKDQNGLLK
-1036 KEKDDLNRLIQE
+1036 KEKDDLNRMIQE
-1048 QSQQMTEKMVRSI
+1048 QSQQMTEKMTRAI

-1067 LESDLNEER
+1067 LETDLNEER

-1087 RLEEKYDDLKEEMV
+1087 RLEEKYDDLKEELAQ
-1101 SSNVSK
+1101 SKNVSK

-1131 ELEEGSRAAEDVT
+1131 ELEDGSRVGEDVT

-1157 RLTELEQEKQSLR
+1157 RVTELEQEKQSLR

-1185 RDDAEFKKA
+1185 RDDAQFRKA

-1213 KKLKHNLAEM
+1213 KKLRHDLAEM
-1223 RQSLLGDAAAGA
+1223 RQSLLGGTAAS
-1235 GAGAPGTPA
+1235 AGAPGSPA
-1244 YKVLLEQLN
+1244 YKVLLDQLN
-1253 ASCEELDVRKEEVL
+1253 ASCEELEVRKEEVL

-1280 HHKETMT
+1280 HHKDEKETMT
-1287 EPSVYAEDV
+1287 EPSVFAQDV
-1296 SKLKDADEL
+1296 NKLKDADEL
-1305 KQACIGLK
+1305 KQAYVGLK
-1313 DTNRSPRFMRK
+1313 DTNR
-1324 PLEVSD
+1324 
-1330 LLSRLRSAAPDFH
+1330 
-1343 KLNEDGELW
+1343 
-1352 LVNQGLKETIRL
+1352 L
-1364 LEHQLQT
+1364 LEQQLQT
-1371 QRRTYD
+1371 QRRTHD
-1377 NEVESLRSE
+1377 SEVESLRGE

-1432 AEDPTASREARVII
+1432 ADDPTASREARVII

-1483 GQTEGQTSPGQMVDE
+1483 GHTEGQTSPGQMVEE

-1523 LKLVKNLI
+1523 MKLVKNLI

-1557 HADYVNDDQKVRTLL
+1557 HSDYVNDDQKVRTLL

-1606 LKQYSGDEAFM
+1606 LKQYSGDEVFM
-1617 KHNTQ
+1617 KHNTS

-1640 LSDLSIQ
+1640 ISDLAIQ
-1647 IYQQLIKCMENI
+1647 IYQQLVKCMENI

-1724 KQVVKQQFYIIG
+1724 KQVVKQLFYIIG

-1767 WLRDKGLMTCGA
+1767 WLRDKGLMNCGA

-1801 DAEAICSMCLALT
+1801 DAEAICSMCHALT

-1865 VTFPFSPSS
+1865 VTFPFNPSS
-1874 LALETIQIPSSLNLA
+1874 LALETIQIPTSLNLS

>member
-7 YTKCARV
+7 YTKRARV

-28 TKDYKNGDASLQLML
+28 TKDYKDGDTALQLIL
-43 EDGTNIE
+43 EDVTSIE
-50 HTLDPKTKNLPYLR
+50 HKLDPKTKNLPHLR

-88 NLKVRFVDSKLIYT
+88 NLKVRFMDSKLIYT

-123 IINAYSGQNMGDM
+123 IISAYSGQNMGDM

-178 RYFATVSGSASEANV
+178 RYFATVSGSASETNV

-221 GKYIEIGFDTR
+221 GKYIEIGFDNR
-232 FRIIGANMRTYLLEK
+232 YRIIGAHMRTYLLEK

-262 FYQLCASSH
+262 FYQLCASAD
-271 LPEFKNLKLS
+271 LPEFKILRLS

-290 QGRSPVIAGVDDT
+290 QGRSPVIDGVDDT
-303 KELST
+303 KELCI
-308 TRNAFTLLGINE
+308 TRKAFTLLGIND

-337 NVEIK
+337 NVDIK
-342 DRDSDSSVIPPN
+342 ERDSDSCIIPPN

-381 KTATETYVKPLPR
+381 KTATETYVKTLSR
-394 LQATNARDALSKHI
+394 LQATNSRDALSKHI

-423 LITNVK
+423 LITNIK

-533 KTSSLFEKPRMS
+533 KTCNLFEKPRMS
-545 NRAFIIKHFADKV
+545 NRAFIIQHFADKV

-575 EQINVLKASKQ
+575 EQINVLKASK
-586 KFELLVELFHDGEK
+586 FDLLVELFHDEEK

-615 RLSIKPDKSRDSK
+615 RLSIKPDKSRDKS

-670 FTFDPKRAVQ
+670 FSFDPKRAVQ

-705 EFFSRYRVLMKQKDV
+705 EFFSRYRVLMVQKDV

-762 RADKLRAACIRIQKT
+762 RADKLRVACIRIQKT

-788 RKRSAAI
+788 RQRSAAI

-815 TQAATVIQKYQRMYM
+815 TQAATMIQKYQRMCV
-830 EKKRYRQKQAAAL
+830 ERKRYRKKQAAAL
-843 AMQTILRA
+843 ALQKILRA
-851 YMARQKYQA
+851 YQARQKYQT
-860 LLREHKAVI
+860 LLRESKSVI

-883 KRCLVSIVVLQC
+883 KRCLVSIVYLQC
-895 SIRRMR
+895 CIRRMR

-921 LNKGMEN
+921 LNRGMEN
-928 KIMQLQRRIDEQTK
+928 KIMQLQRKIDEQHK
-942 ENRSVNEKLV
+942 DNRLMSDKLNS
-952 GLENSYTA
+952 LETSYTT
-960 ESERMRGELNRL
+960 ESERMRAELTRL
-972 RGVEEEA
+972 RGAEEDA
-979 KKKTNQVTSLLE
+979 KNKGNQVSSLQE

-999 LSATQQEKKTI
+999 LSTTQQEKKNI
-1010 EDWAQTYR
+1010 EDWTQAYKDK
-1018 NEMEMMVSE
+1018 MEKMVSE
-1027 LKEQNGSLK
+1027 LKEQNGLLK
-1036 KEKDDLNRLIQE
+1036 TEKNDLNRLIQE
-1048 QSQQMTEKMVRSI
+1048 QSQQMNEKMVRAI

-1067 LESDLNEER
+1067 LETDLNEER

-1101 SSNVSK
+1101 RNTL
-1107 PGHRRTDSTH
+1107 PGHRRRDSTH
-1117 SSNESEYTYNSEYA
+1117 SSNESEYTYNSEYTD
-1131 ELEEGSRAAEDVT
+1131 LEEGSRAVEDVT
-1144 RGMDTSLTLKLQK
+1144 RGIDTSLTLKLQK

-1170 NELENKEE
+1170 NELENKDE

-1185 RDDAEFKKA
+1185 RA

-1213 KKLKHNLAEM
+1213 KKLKHDLAAM
-1223 RQSLLGDAAAGA
+1223 RKSLLGDAAT
-1235 GAGAPGTPA
+1235 GAGAPGSPA
-1244 YKVLLEQLN
+1244 YKVLLDQLN
-1253 ASCEELDVRKEEVL
+1253 SSCEELEVRKEEVL

-1287 EPSVYAEDV
+1287 EPSVYADDV
-1296 SKLKDADEL
+1296 SKLKDTDEI
-1305 KQACIGLK
+1305 KQAYVGLK
-1313 DTNRSPRFMRK
+1313 DTN
-1324 PLEVSD
+1324 
-1330 LLSRLRSAAPDFH
+1330 RSAAPDFH

-1352 LVNQGLKETIRL
+1352 LVNQGLKETVRL

-1371 QRRTYD
+1371 QRRTHD
-1377 NEVESLRSE
+1377 SEVETLRGE

-1427 NLELL
+1427 NL
-1432 AEDPTASREARVII
+1432 
-1446 LRRMVDLMEQ
+1446 DLMEQ

-1586 GDDFETVSFW
+1586 GDDVETVSFW

-1617 KHNTQ
+1617 KHNTS

-1640 LSDLSIQ
+1640 ISDLAIQ

-1659 LQPMIVSGML
+1659 LWPMIVSGML

-1698 TLDSILRQLSAF
+1698 TLDSIIRQLNAF

-1767 WLRDKGLMTCGA
+1767 WLRDKGLMVCGA

-1801 DAEAICSMCLALT
+1801 DAEAICSMCQGLT

-1828 NEFEERVSVSFIR
+1828 NEFEERVSVAFIR

>member
-7 YTKCARV
+7 YTKFARV

-28 TKDYKNGDASLQLML
+28 TKDYKNGDGSLQLTL
-43 EDGTNIE
+43 EDGTSID
-50 HTLDPKTKNLPYLR
+50 HMLDPKTKNLPYLR

-88 NLKVRFVDSKLIYT
+88 NLKVRFIDSKLIYT

-149 QMARDERNQS
+149 QMARDLRNQS

-221 GKYIEIGFDTR
+221 GKYIEIGFDKR
-232 FRIIGANMRTYLLEK
+232 YRIIGANMRTYLLEK

-271 LPEFKNLKLS
+271 LPELKTLRLGN
-281 SANDFLYTR
+281 ANDFLYTR
-290 QGRSPVIAGVDDT
+290 QGRSPVIDGVDDT
-303 KELST
+303 KEFSN

-320 SYQMGLF
+320 SYQIGLF
-327 QVLAAILHLG
+327 QVLAAVLHLG

-342 DRDSDSSVIPPN
+342 DRDSDSSIIAPN
-354 NRHLTAFCELVGV
+354 NSHLTAFCELVGV
-367 TYQDMSQ
+367 TYQDMSH

-381 KTATETYVKPLPR
+381 KTAAETYIKPIPR
-394 LQATNARDALSKHI
+394 LQATNARDALAKHI

-423 LITNVK
+423 LVTNVE
-429 QHSFIGVLDI
+429 QNSFIGVLDI
-439 YGFETFEIN
+439 YGFETFDIN

-471 KLEQEEYMKEQ
+471 KLEQEEYMREQ

-501 AKMGILDLLDEECK
+501 AKMGVLDLLDEECK

-533 KTSSLFEKPRMS
+533 KTCSLFEKPRLS
-545 NRAFIIKHFADKV
+545 NRAFIIQHFADKV

-575 EQINVLKASKQ
+575 EQINVLRASK
-586 KFELLVELFHDGEK
+586 FDLLVELFHDEER
-600 AISPTG
+600 ASSPGG
-606 QVPGTGGRT
+606 QAHGAGGRT
-615 RLSIKPDKSRDSK
+615 RLSVKPAKSRTGTSSK
-628 SKEHKKTVGCQFRN
+628 DHKKTVGCQFRN

-661 IKPNDFKMA
+661 IKPNDFKLP
-670 FTFDPKRAVQ
+670 FSFDPKRAVQ

-720 LPDKKLT
+720 LPDKKIT

-733 KLVQDQDKYQFG
+733 RLVQDQDKYQFG

-788 RKRSAAI
+788 RKRHAAI
-795 TIQRFTRGYQA
+795 TMQRIVRGYQA
-806 RCLAKFMRR
+806 RCLATFLRR
-815 TQAATVIQKYQRMYM
+815 TKAVITLQKYRRMYV
-830 EKKRYRQKQAAAL
+830 ERKCYKQKQAAAL

-851 YMARQKYQA
+851 YMARQKYQT
-860 LLREHKAVI
+860 LLREHKALVI
-869 IQRHVR
+869 QKHVR
-875 GWLARCWY
+875 GWLARQWY
-883 KRCLVSIVVLQC
+883 KRCLRSIVYLQC
-895 SIRRMR
+895 CVRRMR
-901 ARREL
+901 AKREL

-921 LNKGMEN
+921 LNIGMEN
-928 KIMQLQRRIDEQTK
+928 KIMQLQRKVDEQNK
-942 ENRSVNEKLV
+942 ENRVISERLS
-952 GLENSYTA
+952 GLESSHTV
-960 ESERMRGELNRL
+960 ESERMRSELTRL
-972 RGVEEEA
+972 RGAEEEA
-979 KKKTNQVTSLLE
+979 RNNANRVVSLQE
-991 ELERLRKE
+991 ELERLRRE
-999 LSATQQEKKTI
+999 LNTTQEEKRTI
-1010 EDWAQTYR
+1010 EEWAQTYR
-1018 NEMEMMVSE
+1018 DEMEKMVAE
-1027 LKEQNGSLK
+1027 LKDQNGLLK
-1036 KEKDDLNRLIQE
+1036 SEKEGLNRLIQE
-1048 QSQQMTEKMVRSI
+1048 QSQQMTEKMARAI
-1061 AQETQQ
+1061 AEETQQ
-1067 LESDLNEER
+1067 LETDLNEER
-1076 SRYQNLLTEHL
+1076 SRYQNLLTEHR
-1087 RLEEKYDDLKEEMV
+1087 RLEEKYDDLKEDIAL
-1101 SSNVSK
+1101 SSNAPK

-1117 SSNESEYTYNSEYA
+1117 SSNESEYTYNSEYT
-1131 ELEEGSRAAEDVT
+1131 EMEEGAHPGEDVT
-1144 RGMDTSLTLKLQK
+1144 RGIDTSLTLKLQK
-1157 RLTELEQEKQSLR
+1157 RLMELEQEKQSLR
-1170 NELENKEE
+1170 DELENREE

-1185 RDDAEFKKA
+1185 RDVAEHKKA

-1213 KKLKHNLAEM
+1213 KKLRHDLTEM
-1223 RQSLLGDAAAGA
+1223 RQSLLGNVAA
-1235 GAGAPGTPA
+1235 GAGAPGSPA
-1244 YKVLLEQLN
+1244 YKVLLDQLN
-1253 ASCEELDVRKEEVL
+1253 ASCEELEVRKEEVL

-1273 VSQKEAM
+1273 VSQKEAL
-1280 HHKETMT
+1280 HKDEKETMT
-1287 EPSVYAEDV
+1287 EPSHYVEDV
-1296 SKLKDADEL
+1296 SKLKDTDEI
-1305 KQACIGLK
+1305 KQAYVGLK
-1313 DTNRSPRFMRK
+1313 ETNRSPI
-1324 PLEVSD
+1324 
-1330 LLSRLRSAAPDFH
+1330 PDFH
-1343 KLNEDGELW
+1343 ELNEDGELW
-1352 LVNQGLKETIRL
+1352 LVYEGLKETNRL
-1364 LEHQLQT
+1364 LESQLQT
-1371 QRRTYD
+1371 QQRSYD
-1377 NEVESLRSE
+1377 NEVESLRGE

-1427 NLELL
+1427 NLEIL
-1432 AEDPTASREARVII
+1432 AQDPTASREARVII

-1456 LEKQDRTIRKL
+1456 LEKQDKTIRKL

-1483 GQTEGQTSPGQMVDE
+1483 AQTEGQTSPGQLVDE
-1498 PIHPVNIPRREKD
+1498 PIRPVNIPRREKD
-1511 FQGMLEYKKEDE
+1511 FQGMLEYKREDE
-1523 LKLVKNLI
+1523 LRLVKNLI

-1572 TSTINSIKKILKKR
+1572 TSIINTIKKILKKR

-1596 LANTCRFLHC
+1596 LSNTCRFLHC
-1606 LKQYSGDEAFM
+1606 LKQYSGDDAFM
-1617 KHNTQ
+1617 KHNTT
-1622 RQNEHC
+1622 RQNEHS

-1640 LSDLSIQ
+1640 ISDLAIQ

-1698 TLDSILRQLSAF
+1698 TLDSIIRQLNAF

-1724 KQVVKQQFYIIG
+1724 KQVVKQQFYIVG

-1767 WLRDKGLMTCGA
+1767 WLRDKTLMHCGA

-1790 QLLQVKKKTDE
+1790 QLLQVKKKADE
-1801 DAEAICSMCLALT
+1801 DAEAICSMCHSLT

-1828 NEFEERVSVSFIR
+1828 NEFEERVSVTFIR

-1865 VTFPFSPSS
+1865 VTFPFNPSS
-1874 LALETIQIPSSLNLA
+1874 VALETIQIPSSLNLG

>member
-1 MAASEL
+1 
-7 YTKCARV
+7 
-14 WIPDAEEVWKSAEL
+14 
-28 TKDYKNGDASLQLML
+28 
-43 EDGTNIE
+43 
-50 HTLDPKTKNLPYLR
+50 
-64 NPDILVGENDLTA
+64 
-77 LSYLHEPAVLH
+77 
-88 NLKVRFVDSKLIYT
+88 
-102 YCGIVLVAINP
+102 
-113 YETLPIYGTD
+113 
-123 IINAYSGQNMGDM
+123 MGDM

-178 RYFATVSGSASEANV
+178 RYFATVSGSASEANI
-193 EEKVLASNPIMEA
+193 EDKVLASNPIMEA

-221 GKYIEIGFDTR
+221 GKYIEIGFDSR

-281 SANDFLYTR
+281 NANDFLYTR
-290 QGRSPVIAGVDDT
+290 QGRSPVIDGVDDT
-303 KELST
+303 KELCS
-308 TRNAFTLLGINE
+308 TRNAFLMLGINE
-320 SYQMGLF
+320 SYQKGLF

-342 DRDSDSSVIPPN
+342 DRDSDSSIIPPN

-367 TYQDMSQ
+367 SYQDMAQ

-381 KTATETYVKPLPR
+381 KTATETYIKPVPR

-423 LITNVK
+423 LMTNIK

-533 KTSSLFEKPRMS
+533 KTCSLFEKPRMS
-545 NRAFIIKHFADKV
+545 NRAFIIQHFADKV
-558 EYQCDG
+558 EYQCEG

-575 EQINVLKASKQ
+575 DQISVLKASK
-586 KFELLVELFHDGEK
+586 FDLLVELFQDEEK
-600 AISPTG
+600 ATSPTG

-615 RLSIKPDKSRDSK
+615 RLSIKPDKSRDTSR
-628 SKEHKKTVGCQFRN
+628 KEHKKTVGCQFRN

-648 ETLNATTPHYVRC
+648 DTLNATTPHYVRC
-661 IKPNDFKMA
+661 IKPNDFKLA
-670 FTFDPKRAVQ
+670 FSFDPKRAVQ

-727 CKNVLE
+727 CRNVLE

-788 RKRSAAI
+788 RKRNAAI

-806 RCLAKFMRR
+806 RCLAKFLRR
-815 TQAATVIQKYQRMYM
+815 TQAATIIQKYQKMYM
-830 EKKRYRQKQAAAL
+830 ERKRYRQKQAAAL

-869 IQRHVR
+869 IQKHIR
-875 GWLARCWY
+875 GWLARSWY
-883 KRCLVSIVVLQC
+883 KRCLVSLVYLQC
-895 SIRRMR
+895 CFRRMK

-928 KIMQLQRRIDEQTK
+928 KIMQLQRKIDEHVK
-942 ENRSVNEKLV
+942 DNKVVSEKLA
-952 GLENSYTA
+952 GLETSYTA

-972 RGVEEEA
+972 RGVEEDA
-979 KKKTNQVTSLLE
+979 KNKGNKVNSLLE
-991 ELERLRKE
+991 ELEKLRKE
-999 LSATQQEKKTI
+999 LRVTQQEKKTI

-1018 NEMEMMVSE
+1018 DEMETMVSE
-1027 LKEQNGSLK
+1027 LKDQNGSLK
-1036 KEKDDLNRLIQE
+1036 KDKEDLNRMIQE
-1048 QSQQMTEKMVRSI
+1048 QSQQMTEKMARLI
-1061 AQETQQ
+1061 AEETQQ
-1067 LESDLNEER
+1067 LETDLNEER
-1076 SRYQNLLTEHL
+1076 SRYQNLLSEHL
-1087 RLEEKYDDLKEEMV
+1087 RLEEKYDDLKEEM

-1131 ELEEGSRAAEDVT
+1131 ELEEGSRAGEDVT
-1144 RGMDTSLTLKLQK
+1144 RGMDTPLTLKLQK

-1223 RQSLLGDAAAGA
+1223 RQSLLGNAAAGA
-1235 GAGAPGTPA
+1235 GAPGSPA
-1244 YKVLLEQLN
+1244 YKVLLDQLN
-1253 ASCEELDVRKEEVL
+1253 SSCEELDVRKEEVL

-1280 HHKETMT
+1280 QHKETMT
-1287 EPSVYAEDV
+1287 DTPSFVEDV

-1305 KQACIGLK
+1305 KQAYISLK
-1313 DTNRSPRFMRK
+1313 DTN
-1324 PLEVSD
+1324 
-1330 LLSRLRSAAPDFH
+1330 RSAAPDFH

-1371 QRRTYD
+1371 QRRTND
-1377 NEVESLRSE
+1377 SEVEALRGE

-1427 NLELL
+1427 NL
-1432 AEDPTASREARVII
+1432 
-1446 LRRMVDLMEQ
+1446 DLMEQ

-1557 HADYVNDDQKVRTLL
+1557 HADYLNDDQKVRTLL

-1596 LANTCRFLHC
+1596 LSNTCRFLHC
-1606 LKQYSGDEAFM
+1606 LKQYSGDPAFM
-1617 KHNTQ
+1617 KHNSSK
-1622 RQNEHC
+1622 QNEHT

-1640 LSDLSIQ
+1640 ISDLAIQ

-1659 LQPMIVSGML
+1659 LHPMIVSGML

-1690 SIADEGTY
+1690 SIADEGTD

-1828 NEFEERVSVSFIR
+1828 NEFEERVSIAFIR

-1846 LRDRCESPQ
+1846 LRDRCDTPQ

-1865 VTFPFSPSS
+1865 VTFPFNPSS
-1874 LALETIQIPSSLNLA
+1874 LALETIQIPTSLNLA

>member
-7 YTKCARV
+7 YTKSARV

-28 TKDYKNGDASLQLML
+28 TKDYKNDDASLQLML
-43 EDGTNIE
+43 EDGTTID
-50 HTLDPKTKNLPYLR
+50 HKLDPKTKNLPYLR

-88 NLKVRFVDSKLIYT
+88 NLKVRFIDSKLIYT

-221 GKYIEIGFDTR
+221 GKYIEIGFDNR
-232 FRIIGANMRTYLLEK
+232 YRIIGANMRTYLLEK

-262 FYQLCASSH
+262 FYQLCASANQ
-271 LPEFKNLKLS
+271 PEFKNLRLS
-281 SANDFLYTR
+281 TANDFLYTR
-290 QGRSPVIAGVDDT
+290 QGRSPVIEGVDDA
-303 KELST
+303 KELRT
-308 TRNAFTLLGINE
+308 TRHAFTLLGINE
-320 SYQMGLF
+320 SYQIGLF

-342 DRDSDSSVIPPN
+342 DRDSDSSLIAPK

-381 KTATETYVKPLPR
+381 KTATETYIKPLPR

-423 LITNVK
+423 LVTNVK

-533 KTSSLFEKPRMS
+533 KTCSLFEKPRMS
-545 NRAFIIKHFADKV
+545 NRAFIIQHFADKV
-558 EYQCDG
+558 EYQCEG

-575 EQINVLKASKQ
+575 EQIHVLKASK
-586 KFELLVELFHDGEK
+586 FDLLVELFQDEEK
-600 AISPTG
+600 ATTPTG

-615 RLSIKPDKSRDSK
+615 RLSIKPDKGRDTS

-661 IKPNDFKMA
+661 IKPNDFKLA
-670 FTFDPKRAVQ
+670 FSFDPKRAVQ

-788 RKRSAAI
+788 RQRSAAI

-815 TQAATVIQKYQRMYM
+815 TQAATVIQKYQRMCV
-830 EKKRYRQKQAAAL
+830 ERKRYRQKQAAAL

-869 IQRHVR
+869 IQKHVR

-883 KRCLVSIVVLQC
+883 KRCLEAIVYLQC
-895 SIRRMR
+895 CIRRMR
-901 ARREL
+901 AKREL

-928 KIMQLQRRIDEQTK
+928 KIMQLQRKIDEQNK
-942 ENRSVNEKLV
+942 DNRVVNERLV
-952 GLENSYTA
+952 SLESSYA
-960 ESERMRGELNRL
+960 SESERMRGELGRL
-972 RGVEEEA
+972 RGVEEDA
-979 KKKTNQVTSLLE
+979 KNKTNQVSSLLE
-991 ELERLRKE
+991 ELEKLRKE
-999 LSATQQEKKTI
+999 LSVTQQEKKTI
-1010 EDWAQTYR
+1010 EDWAQKYR
-1018 NEMEMMVSE
+1018 DEMEKMVSE
-1027 LKEQNGSLK
+1027 LKDQNGLLK
-1036 KEKDDLNRLIQE
+1036 KEKDDLNRMIQE
-1048 QSQQMTEKMVRSI
+1048 QSQQMTEKMTRAI

-1067 LESDLNEER
+1067 LETDLNEER

-1087 RLEEKYDDLKEEMV
+1087 RLEEKYDDLKEELAH
-1101 SSNVSK
+1101 STNVSK

-1131 ELEEGSRAAEDVT
+1131 ELEDGSRVGEDVT

-1157 RLTELEQEKQSLR
+1157 RVTELEQEKQSLR
-1170 NELENKEE
+1170 NELENREE

-1185 RDDAEFKKA
+1185 RDDAQFRKA

-1213 KKLKHNLAEM
+1213 KKLRHDLAEM
-1223 RQSLLGDAAAGA
+1223 RQSLLGGAAAGA
-1235 GAGAPGTPA
+1235 GAPGSPA
-1244 YKVLLEQLN
+1244 YKVLLDQLN
-1253 ASCEELDVRKEEVL
+1253 ASCEELEVRKEEVL

-1273 VSQKEAM
+1273 VSQKEAL

-1287 EPSVYAEDV
+1287 EPSVFAQDV
-1296 SKLKDADEL
+1296 NKLKDADEL
-1305 KQACIGLK
+1305 KQAYVGLK
-1313 DTNRSPRFMRK
+1313 DTNRSPRSGR
-1324 PLEVSD
+1324 PALEVSD
-1330 LLSRLRSAAPDFH
+1330 LLSRLR
-1343 KLNEDGELW
+1343 
-1352 LVNQGLKETIRL
+1352 L
-1364 LEHQLQT
+1364 LEQQLQA

-1377 NEVESLRSE
+1377 SEVESLRGE

-1427 NLELL
+1427 NL
-1432 AEDPTASREARVII
+1432 
-1446 LRRMVDLMEQ
+1446 DLMEQ

-1483 GQTEGQTSPGQMVDE
+1483 GQAEGQTSPGQMVEE

-1523 LKLVKNLI
+1523 MKLVKNLI

-1606 LKQYSGDEAFM
+1606 LKQYSGDEGFM
-1617 KHNTQ
+1617 KHNTS

-1640 LSDLSIQ
+1640 ISDLAIQ
-1647 IYQQLIKCMENI
+1647 IYQQLVKCMENI

-1724 KQVVKQQFYIIG
+1724 KQVVKQLFYIIG

-1767 WLRDKGLMTCGA
+1767 WLRDKGLMNCGA

-1790 QLLQVKKKTDE
+1790 QLLQVKKKNEE
-1801 DAEAICSMCLALT
+1801 DAEAICSMCHALT

-1828 NEFEERVSVSFIR
+1828 NEFEERVSVAFIR

-1846 LRDRCESPQ
+1846 LRDRSESPQ

-1874 LALETIQIPSSLNLA
+1874 LALETIQIPTSLNLS

>member
-1 MAASEL
+1 MNREL
-7 YTKCARV
+7 EYMFVQRARV

-28 TKDYKNGDASLQLML
+28 NKDYKHGDASLQLML

-50 HTLDPKTKNLPYLR
+50 HKLDPKTKNLPYLR

-88 NLKVRFVDSKLIYT
+88 NLKVRFIDSKLIYT

-113 YETLPIYGTD
+113 YETLPIYGAD

-178 RYFATVSGSASEANV
+178 RYFATVSGSTSEANV
-193 EEKVLASNPIMEA
+193 EQKVLASNPIMEA

-221 GKYIEIGFDTR
+221 GKYIEIGFDNR

-271 LPEFKNLKLS
+271 LPEFKTLKLS

-290 QGRSPVIAGVDDT
+290 QGRSPVIDGVDDT
-303 KELST
+303 KELCT

-381 KTATETYVKPLPR
+381 KTATETYIKPLPR
-394 LQATNARDALSKHI
+394 MQATNARDALSKHI

-501 AKMGILDLLDEECK
+501 AKMGVLDLLDEECK

-533 KTSSLFEKPRMS
+533 KTCSLFEKPRMS
-545 NRAFIIKHFADKV
+545 NRAFIIQHFADKV
-558 EYQCDG
+558 EYQCEG

-575 EQINVLKASKQ
+575 EQINVLKASK
-586 KFELLVELFHDGEK
+586 KFDLLVELFQDEEK
-600 AISPTG
+600 ATSPTG

-615 RLSIKPDKSRDSK
+615 RLSIKPDKSRDKS

-642 SLQMLM
+642 SLHMLM

-670 FTFDPKRAVQ
+670 FSFDPKRAVQ

-788 RKRSAAI
+788 HKRSAAI

-815 TQAATVIQKYQRMYM
+815 TQAAIIIQKYQRMYV
-830 EKKRYRQKQAAAL
+830 ERKRYKQKQAAAL
-843 AMQTILRA
+843 VMQTILRA

-869 IQRHVR
+869 IQKRVR

-883 KRCLVSIVVLQC
+883 KHCLVSIVYLQC
-895 SIRRMR
+895 CIRRMR

-928 KIMQLQRRIDEQTK
+928 KIMQLQRKIDEQTK
-942 ENRSVNEKLV
+942 DNRAINERLV
-952 GLENSYTA
+952 GLESSYTA
-960 ESERMRGELNRL
+960 ESERMRGELSRL

-979 KKKTNQVTSLLE
+979 KNKTNQVSSLLE

-999 LSATQQEKKTI
+999 LSVTQKEKKTI

-1018 NEMEMMVSE
+1018 DEMEKMVSE

-1048 QSQQMTEKMVRSI
+1048 QSQQMTEKMARSI

-1067 LESDLNEER
+1067 LETDLNEER

-1087 RLEEKYDDLKEEMV
+1087 RLEEKYDDLKEEMA

-1144 RGMDTSLTLKLQK
+1144 RGIDTSLTLKLQK

-1170 NELENKEE
+1170 NELENKED

-1213 KKLKHNLAEM
+1213 KKLKHNLAEI
-1223 RQSLLGDAAAGA
+1223 RQSLLGNAAAGA
-1235 GAGAPGTPA
+1235 GAPGSPA

-1253 ASCEELDVRKEEVL
+1253 ASCEELEVRKEEVL

-1280 HHKETMT
+1280 HHKDEKETMT
-1287 EPSVYAEDV
+1287 EPSVYVGDV

-1313 DTNRSPRFMRK
+1313 DTNR
-1324 PLEVSD
+1324 
-1330 LLSRLRSAAPDFH
+1330 
-1343 KLNEDGELW
+1343 
-1352 LVNQGLKETIRL
+1352 L

-1371 QRRTYD
+1371 QRKSYD
-1377 NEVESLRSE
+1377 NEVEALRGE

-1427 NLELL
+1427 NLELM
-1432 AEDPTASREARVII
+1432 ADDPTASQEARVII

-1483 GQTEGQTSPGQMVDE
+1483 GQTEGQTSPGQTVDE

-1617 KHNTQ
+1617 KYNTQ
-1622 RQNEHC
+1622 RQNEHT

-1640 LSDLSIQ
+1640 ISDLAIQ

-1874 LALETIQIPSSLNLA
+1874 LALETIQIPSSLNLG

>member
-14 WIPDAEEVWKSAEL
+14 WIPDTEEVWKSAEL
-28 TKDYKNGDASLQLML
+28 TKDYKNGDVSLQLML
-43 EDGTNIE
+43 EDGQNIE
-50 HTLDPKTKNLPYLR
+50 HKLDPKTKNLPYLR

-88 NLKVRFVDSKLIYT
+88 NLKVRFIDSKLIYT

-178 RYFATVSGSASEANV
+178 RYFATVSGSTSEANV
-193 EEKVLASNPIMEA
+193 EQKVLASNPIMEA

-232 FRIIGANMRTYLLEK
+232 YRIIGANMRTYLLEK

-290 QGRSPVIAGVDDT
+290 QGRSPVIDGVDDT

-342 DRDSDSSVIPPN
+342 DRDSDSSAIPPN

-367 TYQDMSQ
+367 TYQDMAQ

-381 KTATETYVKPLPR
+381 KTATETYIKTLPR

-533 KTSSLFEKPRMS
+533 KTCSLFEKPRMS
-545 NRAFIIKHFADKV
+545 NRAFIIQHFADKV
-558 EYQCDG
+558 EYQCEG

-575 EQINVLKASKQ
+575 EQINVLKASK
-586 KFELLVELFHDGEK
+586 KFDLLVELFQDEEK
-600 AISPTG
+600 ATSPTG
-606 QVPGTGGRT
+606 QPPGTGGRT
-615 RLSIKPDKSRDSK
+615 RLSIKPDKGRDK
-628 SKEHKKTVGCQFRN
+628 TSKEHKKTVGCQFRN

-661 IKPNDFKMA
+661 IKPNDFKLA
-670 FTFDPKRAVQ
+670 FSFDPKRAVQ

-727 CKNVLE
+727 CRNVLE
-733 KLVQDQDKYQFG
+733 TLVQDQDKYQFG

-762 RADKLRAACIRIQKT
+762 RAEKLRAACIRIQKT

-815 TQAATVIQKYQRMYM
+815 TQAATIIQKYQRMYV
-830 EKKRYRQKQAAAL
+830 ERERYRQKQAAAL
-843 AMQTILRA
+843 VMQTILRA

-860 LLREHKAVI
+860 LLREHKVVI
-869 IQRHVR
+869 IQKRVR

-883 KRCLVSIVVLQC
+883 KRCLVSIVYLQC
-895 SIRRMR
+895 CIRRMR

-928 KIMQLQRRIDEQTK
+928 KIMQLQRKIDEQSK
-942 ENRSVNEKLV
+942 DNRSMNEKLI
-952 GLENSYTA
+952 GLETSYTT

-972 RGVEEEA
+972 RGVEEDA
-979 KKKTNQVTSLLE
+979 KKKGNQVSSLLE
-991 ELERLRKE
+991 ELEKLRKE
-999 LSATQQEKKTI
+999 LSCTQKEKKTI

-1018 NEMEMMVSE
+1018 DEMEKMVSE
-1027 LKEQNGSLK
+1027 LTQQNGSLK

-1048 QSQQMTEKMVRSI
+1048 QSQQMTEKMARAI

-1067 LESDLNEER
+1067 LETDLNEER

-1087 RLEEKYDDLKEEMV
+1087 RLEEKYDDLKEDMV
-1101 SSNVSK
+1101 SLNVSK

-1117 SSNESEYTYNSEYA
+1117 SSNESEYTCNSEYA
-1131 ELEEGSRAAEDVT
+1131 ELEEGSRAGEDVT
-1144 RGMDTSLTLKLQK
+1144 RGIDTSLTLKLQK

-1170 NELENKEE
+1170 NELENKED

-1213 KKLKHNLAEM
+1213 KKLKHDLAEI
-1223 RQSLLGDAAAGA
+1223 RQSLLGNAATN
-1235 GAGAPGTPA
+1235 AGAPGSPA
-1244 YKVLLEQLN
+1244 YKVLLEQLS
-1253 ASCEELDVRKEEVL
+1253 ASCEELEVRKEEVL

-1280 HHKETMT
+1280 HHKDEKETMT
-1287 EPSVYAEDV
+1287 EPSVYVEDV
-1296 SKLKDADEL
+1296 SKLKDADEI
-1305 KQACIGLK
+1305 KQAYIGLK
-1313 DTNRSPRFMRK
+1313 DTN
-1324 PLEVSD
+1324 
-1330 LLSRLRSAAPDFH
+1330 
-1343 KLNEDGELW
+1343 
-1352 LVNQGLKETIRL
+1352 RL

-1371 QRRTYD
+1371 QRRSYD
-1377 NEVESLRSE
+1377 NEVESLRGE

-1617 KHNTQ
+1617 KHNTT
-1622 RQNEHC
+1622 RQNEHS

-1640 LSDLSIQ
+1640 ISDLAIQ

-1698 TLDSILRQLSAF
+1698 TLDSILRQLNAF

-1828 NEFEERVSVSFIR
+1828 NEFEERVSVAFIR

-1865 VTFPFSPSS
+1865 VTFPFNPSS
-1874 LALETIQIPSSLNLA
+1874 LALETIQIPSSLNLS

>member
-43 EDGTNIE
+43 EDGTSIE

-281 SANDFLYTR
+281 NANDFLYTR
-290 QGRSPVIAGVDDT
+290 QGRSPVIGGVDDT

-575 EQINVLKASKQ
+575 EQINVLKASK
-586 KFELLVELFHDGEK
+586 FELLMELFHDGEK

-606 QVPGTGGRT
+606 QVQGTGGRT

-806 RCLAKFMRR
+806 RWSRKLNLE
-815 TQAATVIQKYQRMYM
+815 Q
-830 EKKRYRQKQAAAL
+830 
-843 AMQTILRA
+843 
-851 YMARQKYQA
+851 

-895 SIRRMR
+895 CIRRMR

-928 KIMQLQRRIDEQTK
+928 KIMQLQRRIDEQSK

-991 ELERLRKE
+991 ELEKLRKE

-1018 NEMEMMVSE
+1018 NEMEKMVSE

-1036 KEKDDLNRLIQE
+1036 KDKDDLNRMIQE

-1067 LESDLNEER
+1067 LETDLNEER

-1087 RLEEKYDDLKEEMV
+1087 RLEEKYDDLKEAM
-1101 SSNVSK
+1101 NVSK

-1170 NELENKEE
+1170 NELENKED
-1178 QFQRARA
+1178 QFQ

-1235 GAGAPGTPA
+1235 GAPGSPA

-1313 DTNRSPRFMRK
+1313 DTN
-1324 PLEVSD
+1324 
-1330 LLSRLRSAAPDFH
+1330 RSAAPDFH

-1640 LSDLSIQ
+1640 ISDLAIQ

-1828 NEFEERVSVSFIR
+1828 NEFEERVSVAFIR

-1874 LALETIQIPSSLNLA
+1874 LALETIQIPGSLNLA

>member
-1 MAASEL
+1 QSS
-7 YTKCARV
+7 K
-14 WIPDAEEVWKSAEL
+14 EVWKSAEL
-28 TKDYKNGDASLQLML
+28 TKDYKNGDASLHLML
-43 EDGTNIE
+43 EDGTNID
-50 HTLDPKTKNLPYLR
+50 HKLDPKTKNLPYLR

-88 NLKVRFVDSKLIYT
+88 NLKVRFIDSKLIYT

-193 EEKVLASNPIMEA
+193 EDKVLASNPIMEA

-232 FRIIGANMRTYLLEK
+232 YRIIGANMRTYLLEK

-262 FYQLCASSH
+262 FYQLCASAH
-271 LPEFKNLKLS
+271 LPEFKNLRLS

-290 QGRSPVIAGVDDT
+290 QGRSPVIDGVDDT
-303 KELST
+303 KELCT

-342 DRDSDSSVIPPN
+342 DRDSDSSLIPPN

-367 TYQDMSQ
+367 TYQDMAQ

-533 KTSSLFEKPRMS
+533 KTCSLFEKPRMS
-545 NRAFIIKHFADKV
+545 NRAFIIQHFADKV

-575 EQINVLKASKQ
+575 EQINVMKASK
-586 KFELLVELFHDGEK
+586 FDLLVELFQDEEK
-600 AISPTG
+600 ATSPTG

-615 RLSIKPDKSRDSK
+615 RLSIKPDKGRDTK

-661 IKPNDFKMA
+661 IKPNDFKLA
-670 FTFDPKRAVQ
+670 FSFDPKRAVQ

-727 CKNVLE
+727 CRNVLE

-788 RKRSAAI
+788 RKRCAAI

-815 TQAATVIQKYQRMYM
+815 TQAATIIQKYQRMYV
-830 EKKRYRQKQAAAL
+830 EKRRYRQKQAAAL

-860 LLREHKAVI
+860 LLREAKAVI
-869 IQRHVR
+869 IQKRIR

-883 KRCLVSIVVLQC
+883 KRCLHSIVYLQC
-895 SIRRMR
+895 CIRRMR
-901 ARREL
+901 AKREL

-928 KIMQLQRRIDEQTK
+928 KIMQLQRKIDEQSK
-942 ENRSVNEKLV
+942 ENRTINDRLV
-952 GLENSYTA
+952 GLESSYTA
-960 ESERMRGELNRL
+960 ESERMRGELGRL
-972 RGVEEEA
+972 RGVEEDA
-979 KKKTNQVTSLLE
+979 KNKANQVSSLLE
-991 ELERLRKE
+991 ELERLKKE

-1010 EDWAQTYR
+1010 EDWAQKYR
-1018 NEMEMMVSE
+1018 DEMEKMVSE
-1027 LKEQNGSLK
+1027 LKDQNGLLK
-1036 KEKDDLNRLIQE
+1036 KEKDDLNRSIQE
-1048 QSQQMTEKMVRSI
+1048 QSQQMTEKMTRAI

-1067 LESDLNEER
+1067 LETDLNEER

-1087 RLEEKYDDLKEEMV
+1087 RLEEKYDDLKEEMAL

-1107 PGHRRTDSTH
+1107 PGHKRTDSTH

-1131 ELEEGSRAAEDVT
+1131 ELEDGSRAREVRKLALN
-1144 RGMDTSLTLKLQK
+1144 TSLTLKLQK

-1185 RDDAEFKKA
+1185 RDDEEFKKA

-1213 KKLKHNLAEM
+1213 KKLKHDLAEM
-1223 RQSLLGDAAAGA
+1223 RQSLLGNAAT
-1235 GAGAPGTPA
+1235 GAGAPGSPA
-1244 YKVLLEQLN
+1244 YKVLLDQLN
-1253 ASCEELDVRKEEVL
+1253 ASCEELEVRKEEVL

-1287 EPSVYAEDV
+1287 EPSVYAADV
-1296 SKLKDADEL
+1296 SKLKDAEV
-1305 KQACIGLK
+1305 KQAYVGLK
-1313 DTNRSPRFMRK
+1313 DTNR
-1324 PLEVSD
+1324 
-1330 LLSRLRSAAPDFH
+1330 
-1343 KLNEDGELW
+1343 
-1352 LVNQGLKETIRL
+1352 L
-1364 LEHQLQT
+1364 LEQQLQT

-1377 NEVESLRSE
+1377 NEVEALRGE

-1427 NLELL
+1427 NL
-1432 AEDPTASREARVII
+1432 
-1446 LRRMVDLMEQ
+1446 DLMEQ

-1606 LKQYSGDEAFM
+1606 LKQYSGDEQFM
-1617 KHNTQ
+1617 KHNTS

-1640 LSDLSIQ
+1640 ISDLAIQ

-1828 NEFEERVSVSFIR
+1828 NEFEERVSVAFIR

-1865 VTFPFSPSS
+1865 VTFPFNPSS
-1874 LALETIQIPSSLNLA
+1874 LALETIQIPGSLNLA

>member
-7 YTKCARV
+7 YTKYARV
-14 WIPDAEEVWKSAEL
+14 WIPDVEEVWKSAEL
-28 TKDYKNGDASLQLML
+28 TKDYKQGDTVLHLHL
-43 EDGTNIE
+43 EDGTELE
-50 HTLDPKTKNLPYLR
+50 HKLDPKTKNLPHLR

-88 NLKVRFVDSKLIYT
+88 NLKVRFIDSKLIYT

-113 YETLPIYGTD
+113 YENLPIYGTD

-193 EEKVLASNPIMEA
+193 EEKVLASNPIMES

-221 GKYIEIGFDTR
+221 GKYIEIGFDKKYH
-232 FRIIGANMRTYLLEK
+232 IIGANMRTYLLEK

-262 FYQLCASSH
+262 FYQLCGSTH
-271 LPEFKNLKLS
+271 LPEFKDLKLGPADS
-281 SANDFLYTR
+281 FHYTK
-290 QGRSPVIAGVDDT
+290 QGRNPVIDGVDDA
-303 KELST
+303 KEMFT
-308 TRNAFTLLGINE
+308 TRNAFSLLGINE
-320 SYQMGLF
+320 SYQIGIF

-337 NVEIK
+337 NVEVK
-342 DRDSDSSVIPPN
+342 DRDSDSSNIPPN
-354 NRHLTAFCELVGV
+354 NSHLTIFCDLMGV
-367 TYQDMSQ
+367 TYKDMSH
-374 WLCHRKL
+374 WLCHKKL
-381 KTATETYVKPLPR
+381 KTATETYIKPIPK
-394 LQATNARDALSKHI
+394 LQAVNARDALSKHI
-408 YAKLFNWIVEHVNKA
+408 YAKLFSWIVDHVNEA
-423 LITNVK
+423 LHSTVK

-501 AKMGILDLLDEECK
+501 AKLGVLDLLDEECR

-522 SWAQK
+522 TWAQK

-533 KTSSLFEKPRMS
+533 KKCVLFEKPRMS
-545 NRAFIIKHFADKV
+545 NKAFIIQHFADKV
-558 EYQCDG
+558 EYQCEG

-575 EQINVLKASKQ
+575 EQINVLKASK
-586 KFELLVELFHDGEK
+586 KFDLLVELFQGEGK
-600 AISPTG
+600 VTSPTG
-606 QVPGTGGRT
+606 PPPGGRT
-615 RLSIKPDKSRDSK
+615 RLSIKPDKARPSQS
-628 SKEHKKTVGCQFRN
+628 SKEHKMTVGLQFRN
-642 SLQMLM
+642 SLQLLM

-661 IKPNDFKMA
+661 IKPNDYKFP

-720 LPDKKLT
+720 LTDKKLT

-733 KLVQDQDKYQFG
+733 KLVQDPDKYQFG

-788 RKRSAAI
+788 RMKSAAI
-795 TIQRFTRGYQA
+795 SIQRYVRGYQA
-806 RCLAKFMRR
+806 RCLAKFLRR
-815 TQAATVIQKYQRMYM
+815 TRAAIIIQKYQRMYV
-830 EKKRYRQKQAAAL
+830 ERKRYKRQQAAAL
-843 AMQTILRA
+843 AIQCILRA
-851 YMARQKYQA
+851 YMARQQYQA
-860 LLREHKAVI
+860 LLREHKAII
-869 IQRHVR
+869 IQKWVR
-875 GWLARCWY
+875 GWLARQWY
-883 KRCLVSIVVLQC
+883 KRSLAAIVYLQC
-895 SIRRMR
+895 CVRRMR
-901 ARREL
+901 AKREL

-921 LNKGMEN
+921 LNIGMEN
-928 KIMQLQRRIDEQTK
+928 KIMQLQRKIDEQNK
-942 ENRSVNEKLV
+942 ENRAMSERLSN
-952 GLENSYTA
+952 LEISHTA
-960 ESERMRGELNRL
+960 ESERLRGELNRL
-972 RGVEEEA
+972 RGAEEEA
-979 KKKTNQVTSLLE
+979 RNNANRITTLLE
-991 ELERLRKE
+991 ELARLRKE
-999 LSATQQEKKTI
+999 LEATRTEKKTI
-1010 EDWAQTYR
+1010 EDWADTYR
-1018 NEMEMMVSE
+1018 HEMEAMVSE
-1027 LKEQNGSLK
+1027 LKDQNNLLK
-1036 KEKDDLNRLIQE
+1036 NEKNDLNRMIQE
-1048 QSQQMTEKMVRSI
+1048 QGQLMAEKMQK
-1061 AQETQQ
+1061 ALEEETKQ
-1067 LESDLNEER
+1067 LENDLNEER

-1087 RLEEKYDDLKEEMV
+1087 RLEERYEDLKEEV
-1101 SSNVSK
+1101 SLTVTVPK

-1117 SSNESEYTYNSEYA
+1117 SSNESECTYNSEFA
-1131 ELEEGSRAAEDVT
+1131 ESEESSRGREDVT
-1144 RGMDTSLTLKLQK
+1144 KAALDMSLFLKLQK
-1157 RLTELEQEKQSLR
+1157 RVTELEQEKQSLQ
-1170 NELENKEE
+1170 NELDRKEE

-1185 RDDAEFKKA
+1185 RDDEDHKKA

-1213 KKLKHNLAEM
+1213 KKLKHDLNQM
-1223 RQSLLGDAAAGA
+1223 RQSLTGNAGA
-1235 GAGAPGTPA
+1235 GMAAPGSPA
-1244 YKVLLEQLN
+1244 YKVLLDQLN
-1253 ASCEELDVRKEEVL
+1253 SSNEELEVRKEEVL

-1280 HHKETMT
+1280 QHKDEKETMT
-1287 EPSVYAEDV
+1287 EPITYAED
-1296 SKLKDADEL
+1296 LKNLNDAGEVT
-1305 KQACIGLK
+1305 QAYMGLK
-1313 DTNRSPRFMRK
+1313 ETNR
-1324 PLEVSD
+1324 
-1330 LLSRLRSAAPDFH
+1330 APTPDYRE
-1343 KLNEDGELW
+1343 LNEDGELW
-1352 LVNQGLKETIRL
+1352 LVYEGLKETNRL
-1364 LEHQLQT
+1364 LESQLQS
-1371 QRRTYD
+1371 QKKTYD
-1377 NEVESLRSE
+1377 NEVEALRGE
-1386 LQNVKEENNRQQQLL
+1386 LQSMKEENNRQQQLL

-1427 NLELL
+1427 NLDMHTD
-1432 AEDPTASREARVII
+1432 DPSKYRECRLMV
-1446 LRRMVDLMEQ
+1446 LRRMIDLMEQ
-1456 LEKQDRTIRKL
+1456 LEKQDKTVRKL
-1467 KKQLKVYSKR
+1467 KKQLKVFAKK
-1477 IGEMGA
+1477 IGELEVG
-1483 GQTEGQTSPGQMVDE
+1483 GQVENVSPGQTVDE
-1498 PIHPVNIPRREKD
+1498 PIRPVNIPRKEKD
-1511 FQGMLEYKKEDE
+1511 FQGMLEYKREDE

-1557 HADYVNDDQKVRTLL
+1557 HADYLNDDQKVRTLL
-1572 TSTINSIKKILKKR
+1572 TSTINSIKKILKKK

-1596 LANTCRFLHC
+1596 LSNTCRFLHC
-1606 LKQYSGDEAFM
+1606 LKQYSGEEAFM

-1622 RQNEHC
+1622 KQNDHC
-1628 LSNFDLAEYRQV
+1628 LTNFDLAEYRQV
-1640 LSDLSIQ
+1640 LSDLAIQ

-1698 TLDSILRQLSAF
+1698 TLDSILRQLNSF

-1767 WLRDKGLMTCGA
+1767 WLRDKNLMTCGA

-1801 DAEAICSMCLALT
+1801 DAEAICSMCNALT

-1828 NEFEERVSVSFIR
+1828 NEFEERVSITFIR

-1846 LRDRCESPQ
+1846 LRDRKESPQ

-1865 VTFPFSPSS
+1865 VTFPFNPSTV
-1874 LALETIQIPSSLNLA
+1874 ALETIQLPSSLNLS